1 MRLFLSVIF
10 LALSSLTISAQQL
23 TNLIADQIEINSNG
37 VLVASGSVTVWQG
50 DTKITA
56 NKISYE
62 STRNSLNIT
71 GPIRLTD
78 GTRTVILA
86 DQASLSQDLRQGLI
100 KSARIIFNKQVQ
112 IAAAQI
118 SRASSRYTLAY
129 KVAATSCYVC
139 AGETPLWQIRAQ
151 RIVHDKLE
159 KQLHFD
165 NAQLRIMDLPVLFFP
180 YLRLPDP
187 SLKRAS
193 GFLTP
198 QLTTSTTLGTAIRTP
213 YFFKLGDHKD
223 LTLTPILSSKTNTL
237 GFRYRE
243 AFKNGKLSL
252 EGAVSRDNL
261 STDQNRGYL
270 FGIANYDLD
279 KDYKL
284 DVQLQSV
291 SDPSYFFEYDVA
303 KIDRLETKIS
313 LNRTKRYENSE
324 LRFSN
329 YHSLRDSDSNA
340 TQPTLVTEG
349 IYQQRIV
356 PSSIGGVLDLESSF
370 LASYRYSD
378 IDVDSDSDTDGYVD
392 GYDTARF
399 SLVANWQRNYSYLNG
414 IIVDVE
420 SQVETSQYLVRQHKN
435 VDPNMTRISTAAAV
449 GLRWPLS
456 RHLKGGGMQ
465 HIEPHIQLVGMNS
478 QAEEIPNQD
487 STRVEFDEGNL
498 YRLNRG
504 PGFDQ
509 IEKGARINIGVSGSN
524 HYKTN
529 TKIGWEIGRVFRG
542 NSFEKFSEAS
552 GLSGSVSD
560 WLVAGAIETPS
571 GIELVA
577 RALLKDLGHIQ
588 KAEARMAWRNPTH
601 KIAATYVGLSADT
614 QEDRA
619 TPLSSLALNWQYSFA
634 PDWQSISDI
643 HFNSTNGKLSKL
655 NFGLKYVNECV
666 DVKFS
671 ASRHFSTSTTFSNK
685 TEFGLSVELSGFSSG
700 VRKTP
705 KSRQCGA
712 S

>member
-1 MRLFLSVIF
+1 MFLSVIF
-10 LALSSLTISAQQL
+10 LALSSVTISAQQL
-23 TNLIADQIEINSNG
+23 TNLIADQIEINSDG

-62 STRNSLNIT
+62 GTINSLEIT

-78 GTRTVILA
+78 GTGTVILA
-86 DQASLSQDLRQGLI
+86 DQAALSQDLSQGLI
-100 KSARIIFNKQVQ
+100 KSARIILNKQVQ

-118 SRASSRYTLAY
+118 SRVNSRYTQAY

-139 AGETPLWQIRAQ
+139 AGKTPLWQIRAQ

-193 GFLTP
+193 GFLVP

-223 LTLTPILSSKTNTL
+223 FTLTPILSSRTNTL

-243 AFKNGKLSL
+243 AFQTGKLSL

-270 FGIANYDLD
+270 FGTANYELD
-279 KDYKL
+279 QDYKL
-284 DVQLQSV
+284 DVQVQTV
-291 SDPSYFFEYDVA
+291 SDPSYFYEYDVA

-313 LNRTKRYENSE
+313 FNRTKRYENSE

-340 TQPTLVTEG
+340 TQPTLVAEG

-378 IDVDSDSDTDGYVD
+378 IDSDGDSDGYVD
-392 GYDTARF
+392 GYDTARL
-399 SLVANWQRNYSYLNG
+399 SLVANWKRNYSFQNG
-414 IIVDVE
+414 SIVDVE
-420 SQVETSQYLVRQHKN
+420 SQVETSQYVVRQHKN
-435 VDPNMTRISTAAAV
+435 VDPNITRISTAAAV

-456 RHLKGGGMQ
+456 RRLKDGGMQ
-465 HIEPHIQLVGMNS
+465 RIEPHIQLVDMNS
-478 QAEEIPNQD
+478 HSEKIPNQD
-487 STRVEFDEGNL
+487 STRVEF
-498 YRLNRG
+498 RR
-504 PGFDQ
+504 
-509 IEKGARINIGVSGSN
+509 R
-524 HYKTN
+524 
-529 TKIGWEIGRVFRG
+529 
-542 NSFEKFSEAS
+542 
-552 GLSGSVSD
+552 
-560 WLVAGAIETPS
+560 
-571 GIELVA
+571 
-577 RALLKDLGHIQ
+577 
-588 KAEARMAWRNPTH
+588 
-601 KIAATYVGLSADT
+601 
-614 QEDRA
+614 
-619 TPLSSLALNWQYSFA
+619 
-634 PDWQSISDI
+634 
-643 HFNSTNGKLSKL
+643 
-655 NFGLKYVNECV
+655 
-666 DVKFS
+666 
-671 ASRHFSTSTTFSNK
+671 
-685 TEFGLSVELSGFSSG
+685 
-700 VRKTP
+700 
-705 KSRQCGA
+705 
-712 S
+712 

>member
-10 LALSSLTISAQQL
+10 LALSSVTISAQQL
-23 TNLIADQIEINSNG
+23 TNLIADQIEINSDG

-62 STRNSLNIT
+62 GTINSLEIT

-78 GTRTVILA
+78 GTGTVILA
-86 DQASLSQDLRQGLI
+86 DQAALSQDLSQGLI
-100 KSARIIFNKQVQ
+100 KSARIILNKQVQ

-118 SRASSRYTLAY
+118 SRVNSRYTQAY

-139 AGETPLWQIRAQ
+139 AGKTPLWQIRAQ

-193 GFLTP
+193 GFLVP

-223 LTLTPILSSKTNTL
+223 FTLTPILSSKTNTL

-243 AFKNGKLSL
+243 AFQTGKLSL

-270 FGIANYDLD
+270 FGTANYELD
-279 KDYKL
+279 QDYKL
-284 DVQLQSV
+284 DVQVQTV

-313 LNRTKRYENSE
+313 FNRTKRYENSE

-340 TQPTLVTEG
+340 TQPTLVAEG

-378 IDVDSDSDTDGYVD
+378 IDSDGDSDGYVD
-392 GYDTARF
+392 GYDTARL
-399 SLVANWQRNYSYLNG
+399 SLVANWKRNYSFQNG
-414 IIVDVE
+414 SIVDVE
-420 SQVETSQYLVRQHKN
+420 SQVETSQYVVRQHKN
-435 VDPNMTRISTAAAV
+435 VDPNITRISTAAAV

-456 RHLKGGGMQ
+456 RRLKDGGMQ
-465 HIEPHIQLVGMNS
+465 RIEPHVQLVGMNS
-478 QAEEIPNQD
+478 HSEKIPNQD

-509 IEKGARINIGVSGSN
+509 IETGARINIGVSGYN
-524 HYKTN
+524 QYKTK
-529 TKIGWEIGRVFRG
+529 TKIGWEVGRVYRG
-542 NSFEKFSEAS
+542 NGFEKFSKAS

-577 RALLKDLGHIQ
+577 RALLKDLGYIK
-588 KAEARMAWRNPTH
+588 KAEARMAWKNPTH

-614 QEDRA
+614 LEGRA
-619 TPLSSLALNWQYSFA
+619 TPLSSLALNWQYRFA
-634 PDWQSISDI
+634 PDWQSASDFQ
-643 HFNSTNGKLSKL
+643 FNATNGKLSKL
-655 NFGLKYVNECV
+655 NFGLKYANECV
-666 DVKFS
+666 DVNFS

-700 VRKTP
+700 VRKAP

-712 S
+712 L

>member
-10 LALSSLTISAQQL
+10 LALSSVTISAQQL
-23 TNLIADQIEINSNG
+23 TNLIADQIEINSDG

-62 STRNSLNIT
+62 GTINSLEIT

-78 GTRTVILA
+78 GTGTVILA
-86 DQASLSQDLRQGLI
+86 DQAALSQDLSQGLI
-100 KSARIIFNKQVQ
+100 KSARIILNKQVQ

-118 SRASSRYTLAY
+118 SRVNSRYTQAY

-139 AGETPLWQIRAQ
+139 AGKTPLWQIRAQ

-193 GFLTP
+193 GFLVP

-223 LTLTPILSSKTNTL
+223 FTLTPILSSRTNTL

-243 AFKNGKLSL
+243 AFQTGKLSL

-270 FGIANYDLD
+270 FGTANYELD
-279 KDYKL
+279 QDYKL
-284 DVQLQSV
+284 DVQVQTV
-291 SDPSYFFEYDVA
+291 SDPSYFYEYDVA

-313 LNRTKRYENSE
+313 FNRTKRYENSE

-340 TQPTLVTEG
+340 TQPTLVAEG

-378 IDVDSDSDTDGYVD
+378 IDSDGDADGYVD
-392 GYDTARF
+392 GYDTARL
-399 SLVANWQRNYSYLNG
+399 SLVANWKRNYSFQNG
-414 IIVDVE
+414 SIVDVE
-420 SQVETSQYLVRQHKN
+420 SQVETSQYVVRQHKN
-435 VDPNMTRISTAAAV
+435 VDPNITRISTAAAV

-456 RHLKGGGMQ
+456 RRLKDGGMQ
-465 HIEPHIQLVGMNS
+465 RIEPHVQLVGMNS
-478 QAEEIPNQD
+478 HSEKIPNQD

-509 IEKGARINIGVSGSN
+509 IETGARINIGVSGYN
-524 HYKTN
+524 QYKTK
-529 TKIGWEIGRVFRG
+529 TKIGWEVGRVYRG
-542 NSFEKFSEAS
+542 NGFEKFSKAS

-577 RALLKDLGHIQ
+577 RALLKDLGYIK
-588 KAEARMAWRNPTH
+588 KAEARMAWKNPTH

-614 QEDRA
+614 LEGRA
-619 TPLSSLALNWQYSFA
+619 TPLSSLALNWQYRFA
-634 PDWQSISDI
+634 PDWQSASDFQ
-643 HFNSTNGKLSKL
+643 FNATNGKLSKL
-655 NFGLKYVNECV
+655 NFGLKYANECV
-666 DVKFS
+666 DVNFS

-700 VRKTP
+700 VRKAP

-712 S
+712 L

>member
-10 LALSSLTISAQQL
+10 LALSSVTISAQQL
-23 TNLIADQIEINSNG
+23 TNLIADQIEINSDG

-62 STRNSLNIT
+62 GTINSLEIT

-78 GTRTVILA
+78 GTGTVILA
-86 DQASLSQDLRQGLI
+86 DQAALSQDLSQGLI
-100 KSARIIFNKQVQ
+100 KSARIILNKQVQ

-118 SRASSRYTLAY
+118 SRVNSRYTQAY

-139 AGETPLWQIRAQ
+139 AGKTPLWQIRAQ

-165 NAQLRIMDLPVLFFP
+165 NAQLRIMDLPILFFP

-193 GFLTP
+193 GFLVP

-223 LTLTPILSSKTNTL
+223 FTLTPILSSRTNTL

-243 AFKNGKLSL
+243 AFQTGKLSL

-270 FGIANYDLD
+270 FGTANYELD

-284 DVQLQSV
+284 DVQVQTV
-291 SDPSYFFEYDVA
+291 SDPSYFYEYDVA

-313 LNRTKRYENSE
+313 FNRTKRYENSE

-340 TQPTLVTEG
+340 TQPTLVAEG

-378 IDVDSDSDTDGYVD
+378 IDSDGDSDGYVD
-392 GYDTARF
+392 GYDTARL
-399 SLVANWQRNYSYLNG
+399 SLVANWKRNYSFQNG
-414 IIVDVE
+414 SIVDVE
-420 SQVETSQYLVRQHKN
+420 SQVETSQYVVRQHKN
-435 VDPNMTRISTAAAV
+435 VDPNITRISTAAAV

-456 RHLKGGGMQ
+456 RRLKDGGMQ
-465 HIEPHIQLVGMNS
+465 RIEPHVQLVGMNS
-478 QAEEIPNQD
+478 HSEKIPNQD

-509 IEKGARINIGVSGSN
+509 IETGSRINIGVSGYN
-524 HYKTN
+524 RYKTK
-529 TKIGWEIGRVFRG
+529 TKIGWEVGRVYRG
-542 NSFEKFSEAS
+542 NGFEKFSKAS

-577 RALLKDLGHIQ
+577 RALLKDLGYIK
-588 KAEARMAWRNPTH
+588 KAEARMAWKNPTH

-614 QEDRA
+614 LEGRA
-619 TPLSSLALNWQYSFA
+619 TPLSSLALNWQYRFA
-634 PDWQSISDI
+634 PDWQSASDFQ
-643 HFNSTNGKLSKL
+643 FNATNGKLSKL
-655 NFGLKYVNECV
+655 NFGLKYANECV
-666 DVKFS
+666 DVNFS

-700 VRKTP
+700 VRKAP

-712 S
+712 L

>member
-10 LALSSLTISAQQL
+10 LALSSVTISAQQL
-23 TNLIADQIEINSNG
+23 TNLIADQIEINSDG

-62 STRNSLNIT
+62 GTINSLEIT

-78 GTRTVILA
+78 GTGTVILA
-86 DQASLSQDLRQGLI
+86 DQAALSQDLSQGLI
-100 KSARIIFNKQVQ
+100 KSARIILNKQVQ

-118 SRASSRYTLAY
+118 SRVNSRYTQAY

-139 AGETPLWQIRAQ
+139 AGKTPLWQIRAQ

-193 GFLTP
+193 GFLVP

-223 LTLTPILSSKTNTL
+223 FTLTPILSSRTNTL

-243 AFKNGKLSL
+243 AFQTGKLSL

-270 FGIANYDLD
+270 FGTANYELD
-279 KDYKL
+279 QDYKL
-284 DVQLQSV
+284 DVQVQTV
-291 SDPSYFFEYDVA
+291 SDPSYFYEYDVA

-313 LNRTKRYENSE
+313 FNRTKRYENSE

-340 TQPTLVTEG
+340 TQPTLVAEG

-378 IDVDSDSDTDGYVD
+378 IDSDGDSDGYVD
-392 GYDTARF
+392 GYDTARL
-399 SLVANWQRNYSYLNG
+399 SLVANWKRNYSFQNG
-414 IIVDVE
+414 SIVDVE
-420 SQVETSQYLVRQHKN
+420 SQVETSQYVVRQHKN
-435 VDPNMTRISTAAAV
+435 VDPNITRISTAAAV

-456 RHLKGGGMQ
+456 RRLKDGGMQ
-465 HIEPHIQLVGMNS
+465 RIEPHVQLVGMNS
-478 QAEEIPNQD
+478 HSEKIPNQD

-504 PGFDQ
+504 PGSDQ
-509 IEKGARINIGVSGSN
+509 IETGSRINIGVSGYN
-524 HYKTN
+524 RYKTK
-529 TKIGWEIGRVFRG
+529 TKIGWEVGRVYRG
-542 NSFEKFSEAS
+542 NGFEKFSKAS

-577 RALLKDLGHIQ
+577 RALLKDLGYIK
-588 KAEARMAWRNPTH
+588 KAEARMAWKNPTH

-614 QEDRA
+614 LEGRA
-619 TPLSSLALNWQYSFA
+619 TPLSSLALNWRYRFA
-634 PDWQSISDI
+634 PDWQSASDFQ
-643 HFNSTNGKLSKL
+643 FNATNGKLSKL
-655 NFGLKYVNECV
+655 NFGLKYANECV
-666 DVKFS
+666 DVNFS

-700 VRKTP
+700 VRKAP

-712 S
+712 L

>member
-10 LALSSLTISAQQL
+10 LALSSVTISAQQL
-23 TNLIADQIEINSNG
+23 TNLIADQIEINSDG

-62 STRNSLNIT
+62 GTINSLEIT

-78 GTRTVILA
+78 GTGTVILA
-86 DQASLSQDLRQGLI
+86 DQAALSQDLSQGLI
-100 KSARIIFNKQVQ
+100 KSARIILNKQVQ

-118 SRASSRYTLAY
+118 SRVNSRYTQAY

-139 AGETPLWQIRAQ
+139 AGKTPLWQIRAQ

-165 NAQLRIMDLPVLFFP
+165 KAQLRIMDLPVLFFP

-193 GFLTP
+193 GFLVP
-198 QLTTSTTLGTAIRTP
+198 QLTTSTTVGTAIRTP

-223 LTLTPILSSKTNTL
+223 FTLTPILSSRTNTL

-243 AFKNGKLSL
+243 AFQTGKLSL

-261 STDQNRGYL
+261 STDRNRGYL
-270 FGIANYDLD
+270 FGTANYELD

-284 DVQLQSV
+284 DVQVQTV
-291 SDPSYFFEYDVA
+291 SDPSYFYEYDVA

-313 LNRTKRYENSE
+313 FNRTKRYENSE

-340 TQPTLVTEG
+340 TQPTLVAEG

-378 IDVDSDSDTDGYVD
+378 IDSDGDSDGYVD
-392 GYDTARF
+392 GYDTARL
-399 SLVANWQRNYSYLNG
+399 SLVANWKRNYSFQNG
-414 IIVDVE
+414 SIVDVE
-420 SQVETSQYLVRQHKN
+420 SQVETSQYVVRQHIN
-435 VDPNMTRISTAAAV
+435 VDPNITRISTAAAV

-456 RHLKGGGMQ
+456 RRLKDGGMQ
-465 HIEPHIQLVGMNS
+465 RIEPHVQLVGMNS
-478 QAEEIPNQD
+478 HSEKIPNQD

-509 IEKGARINIGVSGSN
+509 IETGARINIGVSGYN
-524 HYKTN
+524 QYKTK
-529 TKIGWEIGRVFRG
+529 TKIGWEVGRVYRG
-542 NSFEKFSEAS
+542 NGFEKFSKAS

-577 RALLKDLGHIQ
+577 RALLKDLGYIK
-588 KAEARMAWRNPTH
+588 KADARLAWKNPTH

-614 QEDRA
+614 LEGRA
-619 TPLSSLALNWQYSFA
+619 TPLSSLALNWQYRFA
-634 PDWQSISDI
+634 PDWQSASDFQ
-643 HFNSTNGKLSKL
+643 FNATNGKLSKL
-655 NFGLKYVNECV
+655 NFGLKYANECV
-666 DVKFS
+666 DVNFS

-700 VRKTP
+700 VRKAP

-712 S
+712 L

>member
-10 LALSSLTISAQQL
+10 LALSSVTISAQQL
-23 TNLIADQIEINSNG
+23 TNLIADQIEINSDG

-62 STRNSLNIT
+62 GTINSLEIT

-78 GTRTVILA
+78 GTGTVILA
-86 DQASLSQDLRQGLI
+86 DQAALSQDLSQGLI
-100 KSARIIFNKQVQ
+100 KSARIILNKQVQ

-118 SRASSRYTLAY
+118 SRVNSRYTQAY

-139 AGETPLWQIRAQ
+139 AGKTPLWQIRAQ

-193 GFLTP
+193 GFLVP

-223 LTLTPILSSKTNTL
+223 FTLTPILSSRTNTL

-243 AFKNGKLSL
+243 AFQTGKLSL

-270 FGIANYDLD
+270 FGTANYELD
-279 KDYKL
+279 QDYKL
-284 DVQLQSV
+284 DVQVQTV
-291 SDPSYFFEYDVA
+291 SDPSYFYEYDVA

-313 LNRTKRYENSE
+313 FNRTKRYENSE

-340 TQPTLVTEG
+340 TQPTLVAEG

-378 IDVDSDSDTDGYVD
+378 IDSDGDSDGYVD
-392 GYDTARF
+392 GYDTARL
-399 SLVANWQRNYSYLNG
+399 SLVANWQRNYSFQNG
-414 IIVDVE
+414 SIVDVE
-420 SQVETSQYLVRQHKN
+420 SQVETSQYVVRQHKN
-435 VDPNMTRISTAAAV
+435 VDPNITRISTAAAV

-456 RHLKGGGMQ
+456 RRLKDGGMQ
-465 HIEPHIQLVGMNS
+465 RIEPHVQLVGMNS
-478 QAEEIPNQD
+478 HSEKIPNQD

-509 IEKGARINIGVSGSN
+509 IETGARINIGVSGYN
-524 HYKTN
+524 QYKTK
-529 TKIGWEIGRVFRG
+529 TKIGWEVGRVYRG
-542 NSFEKFSEAS
+542 NGFEKFSKAS

-577 RALLKDLGHIQ
+577 RALLKDLGYIK
-588 KAEARMAWRNPTH
+588 KAEARMAWKNPTH

-614 QEDRA
+614 LEGRA
-619 TPLSSLALNWQYSFA
+619 TPLSSLALNWQYRFA
-634 PDWQSISDI
+634 PDWQSASDFQ
-643 HFNSTNGKLSKL
+643 FNATNGKLSKL
-655 NFGLKYVNECV
+655 NFGLKYANECV
-666 DVKFS
+666 DVNFS

-700 VRKTP
+700 VRKAP

-712 S
+712 L

>member
-10 LALSSLTISAQQL
+10 LALSSVTISAQQL
-23 TNLIADQIEINSNG
+23 TNLIADQIEINSDG

-62 STRNSLNIT
+62 GTINSLEIT

-78 GTRTVILA
+78 GTGTVILA
-86 DQASLSQDLRQGLI
+86 DQAALSQDLSQGLI
-100 KSARIIFNKQVQ
+100 KSARIILNKQVQ

-118 SRASSRYTLAY
+118 SRVNSRYTQAY

-139 AGETPLWQIRAQ
+139 AGKTPLWQIRAQ

-193 GFLTP
+193 GFLVP
-198 QLTTSTTLGTAIRTP
+198 QLTTSTTVGTAIRTP

-223 LTLTPILSSKTNTL
+223 FTLTPILSSRTNTL

-243 AFKNGKLSL
+243 AFQTGKLSL

-270 FGIANYDLD
+270 FGTANYELD

-284 DVQLQSV
+284 DVQVQTV
-291 SDPSYFFEYDVA
+291 SDPSYFYEYDVA

-313 LNRTKRYENSE
+313 FNRTKRYENSE

-340 TQPTLVTEG
+340 TQPTLVAEG

-378 IDVDSDSDTDGYVD
+378 IDSDGDADGYVD
-392 GYDTARF
+392 GYDTARL
-399 SLVANWQRNYSYLNG
+399 SLVANWKRNYSFQNG
-414 IIVDVE
+414 SIVDVE
-420 SQVETSQYLVRQHKN
+420 SQVETSQYVVRQHKN
-435 VDPNMTRISTAAAV
+435 VDPNITRISTAAAV

-456 RHLKGGGMQ
+456 RRLKDGGMQ
-465 HIEPHIQLVGMNS
+465 RIEPHVQLVGMNS
-478 QAEEIPNQD
+478 HSEKIPNQD

-509 IEKGARINIGVSGSN
+509 IETGARINIGVSGYN
-524 HYKTN
+524 RYKTK
-529 TKIGWEIGRVFRG
+529 TKIGWEVGRVYRG
-542 NSFEKFSEAS
+542 NGFEKFSKAS

-577 RALLKDLGHIQ
+577 RALLKDLGYIK
-588 KAEARMAWRNPTH
+588 KAEARMAWKNPTH

-619 TPLSSLALNWQYSFA
+619 TPLSSLALNWQYRFA
-634 PDWQSISDI
+634 PDWQSASDFQ
-643 HFNSTNGKLSKL
+643 FNATNGKLSKL
-655 NFGLKYVNECV
+655 NFGLKYANECV
-666 DVKFS
+666 DVNFS

-700 VRKTP
+700 VRKAP

-712 S
+712 L

>member
-10 LALSSLTISAQQL
+10 LALSSVTISAQQL
-23 TNLIADQIEINSNG
+23 TNLIADQIEINSDG

-62 STRNSLNIT
+62 GTINSLEIT

-78 GTRTVILA
+78 GTGTMILA
-86 DQASLSQDLRQGLI
+86 DQASLSQDLSQGLI
-100 KSARIIFNKQVQ
+100 KSARIILNKQVQ

-118 SRASSRYTLAY
+118 SRVNSRYTQAY

-139 AGETPLWQIRAQ
+139 AGKTPLWQIRAQ

-193 GFLTP
+193 GFLVP

-223 LTLTPILSSKTNTL
+223 FTLTPILSSRTNTL

-243 AFKNGKLSL
+243 AFQTGKLSL

-270 FGIANYDLD
+270 FGTANYELNR
-279 KDYKL
+279 DYKL
-284 DVQLQSV
+284 DVQVQTV

-313 LNRTKRYENSE
+313 FNRTKRYENSE

-340 TQPTLVTEG
+340 TQPTLVAEG

-378 IDVDSDSDTDGYVD
+378 IDSDGDSDGYVD
-392 GYDTARF
+392 GYDTARL
-399 SLVANWQRNYSYLNG
+399 SLVANWKRNYSFQNG
-414 IIVDVE
+414 SIVDLE
-420 SQVETSQYLVRQHKN
+420 SQVETSQYVVRQHKN
-435 VDPNMTRISTAAAV
+435 VDPNITRISTAAAV

-456 RHLKGGGMQ
+456 RRLKDGGMQ
-465 HIEPHIQLVGMNS
+465 RIEPHVQLVGMNS
-478 QAEEIPNQD
+478 HSEKIPNQD

-509 IEKGARINIGVSGSN
+509 IETGARINIGVSGYN
-524 HYKTN
+524 QYKTK
-529 TKIGWEIGRVFRG
+529 TKIGWEVGRVYRG
-542 NSFEKFSEAS
+542 NAFEKFSKAS

-577 RALLKDLGHIQ
+577 RALLKDLGYIK
-588 KAEARMAWRNPTH
+588 KAEARMAWKNPTH

-614 QEDRA
+614 LEGRA
-619 TPLSSLALNWQYSFA
+619 TPLSSLALNWQYRFA
-634 PDWQSISDI
+634 PDWQSASDFQ
-643 HFNSTNGKLSKL
+643 FNATNGKLSKL
-655 NFGLKYVNECV
+655 NFGLKYANECV
-666 DVKFS
+666 DVNFS

-700 VRKTP
+700 VRKAP

-712 S
+712 L

>member
-1 MRLFLSVIF
+1 MRLLLSVIF
-10 LALSSLTISAQQL
+10 LALSSVTISAQQL
-23 TNLIADQIEINSNG
+23 TNLIADQIEINSDG

-62 STRNSLNIT
+62 GTINSLEIT

-78 GTRTVILA
+78 GTGTVILA
-86 DQASLSQDLRQGLI
+86 DQAALSQDLSQGLI
-100 KSARIIFNKQVQ
+100 KSARIILNKQVQ

-118 SRASSRYTLAY
+118 SRVNSRYTQAY

-139 AGETPLWQIRAQ
+139 AGKTPLWQIRAQ

-193 GFLTP
+193 GFLVP

-223 LTLTPILSSKTNTL
+223 FTLTPILSSRTNTL

-243 AFKNGKLSL
+243 AFQTGKLSL

-270 FGIANYDLD
+270 FGTANYELD

-284 DVQLQSV
+284 DVQVQTV
-291 SDPSYFFEYDVA
+291 SDPSYFYEYDVA

-313 LNRTKRYENSE
+313 FNRTKRYENSE

-340 TQPTLVTEG
+340 TQPTLVAEG

-378 IDVDSDSDTDGYVD
+378 IDSDGDSDGYVD
-392 GYDTARF
+392 GYDTARL
-399 SLVANWQRNYSYLNG
+399 SLVANWKRNYSFQNG
-414 IIVDVE
+414 SIVDVE
-420 SQVETSQYLVRQHKN
+420 SQVETSQYVVRQHKN
-435 VDPNMTRISTAAAV
+435 VDPNITRISTAAAV

-456 RHLKGGGMQ
+456 RRLKDGGMQ
-465 HIEPHIQLVGMNS
+465 RIEPHVQLVGMNS
-478 QAEEIPNQD
+478 HSEKIPNQD

-509 IEKGARINIGVSGSN
+509 IETGSRINIGVSGYN
-524 HYKTN
+524 RYKTK
-529 TKIGWEIGRVFRG
+529 TKIGWEVGRVYRG
-542 NSFEKFSEAS
+542 NGFEKFSKAS

-577 RALLKDLGHIQ
+577 RALLKDLGYIK
-588 KAEARMAWRNPTH
+588 KAEARMAWKNPTH

-614 QEDRA
+614 LEGRA
-619 TPLSSLALNWQYSFA
+619 TPLSSLALNWQYRFA
-634 PDWQSISDI
+634 PDWQSASDFQ
-643 HFNSTNGKLSKL
+643 FNATNGKLSKL
-655 NFGLKYVNECV
+655 NFGLKYANECV
-666 DVKFS
+666 DVNFS

-700 VRKTP
+700 VRKAP

>member
-10 LALSSLTISAQQL
+10 LALSSVTISAQQL
-23 TNLIADQIEINSNG
+23 TNLIADQIEINSDG

-62 STRNSLNIT
+62 GTINSLEIT

-78 GTRTVILA
+78 GTGTVILA
-86 DQASLSQDLRQGLI
+86 DQAALSQDLSQGLI
-100 KSARIIFNKQVQ
+100 KSARIILNKQVQ

-118 SRASSRYTLAY
+118 SRVNSRYTQAY

-139 AGETPLWQIRAQ
+139 AGKTPLWQIRAQ

-165 NAQLRIMDLPVLFFP
+165 NAQLRIMDLPILFFP

-193 GFLTP
+193 GFLVP

-223 LTLTPILSSKTNTL
+223 FTLTPILSSRTNTL

-243 AFKNGKLSL
+243 AFQTGKLSL

-261 STDQNRGYL
+261 STDRNRGYL
-270 FGIANYDLD
+270 FGTANYELD
-279 KDYKL
+279 QDYKL
-284 DVQLQSV
+284 DVQVQTV
-291 SDPSYFFEYDVA
+291 SDPSYFYEYDVA

-313 LNRTKRYENSE
+313 FSRTKRYENSE

-340 TQPTLVTEG
+340 TQPTLVAEG

-378 IDVDSDSDTDGYVD
+378 IDSDGDSDGYVD
-392 GYDTARF
+392 GYDTARL
-399 SLVANWQRNYSYLNG
+399 SLVANWKRNYSFQNG
-414 IIVDVE
+414 SIVDLE
-420 SQVETSQYLVRQHKN
+420 SQVETSQYVVRQHKN
-435 VDPNMTRISTAAAV
+435 VDPNITRISTAAAV

-456 RHLKGGGMQ
+456 RRLKDGGMQ
-465 HIEPHIQLVGMNS
+465 RIEPHVQLVGMNS
-478 QAEEIPNQD
+478 HSEKIPNQD

-504 PGFDQ
+504 PGSDQ
-509 IEKGARINIGVSGSN
+509 IETGSRINIGVSGYN
-524 HYKTN
+524 RYKTK
-529 TKIGWEIGRVFRG
+529 TKIGWEVGRVYRG
-542 NSFEKFSEAS
+542 NGFEKFSKAS

-577 RALLKDLGHIQ
+577 RALLKDLGYIK
-588 KAEARMAWRNPTH
+588 KAEARMAWKNPTH

-614 QEDRA
+614 LEGRA
-619 TPLSSLALNWQYSFA
+619 TPLSSLALNWRYRFA
-634 PDWQSISDI
+634 PDWQSASDFQ
-643 HFNSTNGKLSKL
+643 FNATNGKLSKL
-655 NFGLKYVNECV
+655 NFGLKYANECV
-666 DVKFS
+666 DVNFS

-700 VRKTP
+700 VRKAP

-712 S
+712 L

>member
-10 LALSSLTISAQQL
+10 LALSSVTISAQQL
-23 TNLIADQIEINSNG
+23 TNLIADQIEINSDG

-62 STRNSLNIT
+62 GTINSLEIT

-78 GTRTVILA
+78 GTGTVILA
-86 DQASLSQDLRQGLI
+86 DQAALSQDLSQGLI
-100 KSARIIFNKQVQ
+100 KSARIILNKQVQ

-118 SRASSRYTLAY
+118 SRVNSRYTQAY

-139 AGETPLWQIRAQ
+139 AGKTPLWQIRAQ

-193 GFLTP
+193 GFLVP

-223 LTLTPILSSKTNTL
+223 FTLTPILSSKTNTL

-243 AFKNGKLSL
+243 AFQTGKLSL

-270 FGIANYDLD
+270 FGTANYELD
-279 KDYKL
+279 QDYKL
-284 DVQLQSV
+284 DVQVQTV

-313 LNRTKRYENSE
+313 FNRTKRYENSE

-340 TQPTLVTEG
+340 TQPTLVAEG

-378 IDVDSDSDTDGYVD
+378 IDSDGDADGYVD
-392 GYDTARF
+392 GYDTARL
-399 SLVANWQRNYSYLNG
+399 SLIANWQRDYSFQNG
-414 IIVDVE
+414 FIIDVE
-420 SQVETSQYLVRQHKN
+420 SQVETSQYLVRQHTN
-435 VDPNMTRISTAAAV
+435 VDPNITRISTAAAV

-456 RHLKGGGMQ
+456 RRLKDGGMQ
-465 HIEPHIQLVGMNS
+465 RIEPHIQLLGVNS
-478 QAEEIPNQD
+478 HSEKIPNQD

-498 YRLNRG
+498 YRLSRG

-509 IEKGARINIGVSGSN
+509 IETGARINIGVSGHN
-524 HYKTN
+524 QYKTK
-529 TKIGWEIGRVFRG
+529 TKIGWEVGRVYRG
-542 NSFEKFSEAS
+542 NAFEKFSKAS

-577 RALLKDLGHIQ
+577 RALLKDLGYIK
-588 KAEARMAWRNPTH
+588 KAEARMAWKNPTH
-601 KIAATYVGLSADT
+601 KIAATYVGLPADT
-614 QEDRA
+614 LEGRA
-619 TPLSSLALNWQYSFA
+619 TPLSSLALNWRYRFA
-634 PDWQSISDI
+634 PDWQSASDFQ
-643 HFNSTNGKLSKL
+643 FNATNGKLSKL
-655 NFGLKYVNECV
+655 NFGLKYANECV
-666 DVKFS
+666 DVNFS
-671 ASRHFSTSTTFSNK
+671 ASRHFSTSTTYSNK

-700 VRKTP
+700 VRKAP

-712 S
+712 L

>member
-10 LALSSLTISAQQL
+10 LALSSVTISAQQL
-23 TNLIADQIEINSNG
+23 TNLIADQIEINSDG

-62 STRNSLNIT
+62 GTINSLEIT

-78 GTRTVILA
+78 GTGTVILA
-86 DQASLSQDLRQGLI
+86 DQAALSQDLSQGLI
-100 KSARIIFNKQVQ
+100 KSARIILNKQVQ

-118 SRASSRYTLAY
+118 SRVNSRYTQAY

-139 AGETPLWQIRAQ
+139 AGKTPLWQIRAQ

-193 GFLTP
+193 GFLVP

-223 LTLTPILSSKTNTL
+223 FTLTPILSSRTNTL

-243 AFKNGKLSL
+243 AFQTGKLSL

-270 FGIANYDLD
+270 FGTANYELD
-279 KDYKL
+279 QDYKL
-284 DVQLQSV
+284 DVQVQTV

-313 LNRTKRYENSE
+313 YNRTKRYENSE

-340 TQPTLVTEG
+340 TQPTLVAEG

-378 IDVDSDSDTDGYVD
+378 IDSDGDSDGYVD
-392 GYDTARF
+392 GYDTARL
-399 SLVANWQRNYSYLNG
+399 SLVANWKRNYSFQNG
-414 IIVDVE
+414 SIVDVE
-420 SQVETSQYLVRQHKN
+420 SQVETSQYVVRQHEN
-435 VDPNMTRISTAAAV
+435 VDPNITRISTAAAV

-456 RHLKGGGMQ
+456 RRLKDGGMQ
-465 HIEPHIQLVGMNS
+465 RIEPHIQLLGVNS
-478 QAEEIPNQD
+478 HSEKIPNQD

-498 YRLNRG
+498 YRLSRG

-509 IEKGARINIGVSGSN
+509 IETGARINIGVSGHN
-524 HYKTN
+524 QYKTK
-529 TKIGWEIGRVFRG
+529 TKIGWEVGRVYRG
-542 NSFEKFSEAS
+542 NAFEKFSKAS

-577 RALLKDLGHIQ
+577 RALLKDLGYIK
-588 KAEARMAWRNPTH
+588 KAEARMAWKNPTH
-601 KIAATYVGLSADT
+601 KIAATYVGLPADT
-614 QEDRA
+614 LEGRA
-619 TPLSSLALNWQYSFA
+619 TPLSSLALNWRYRFA
-634 PDWQSISDI
+634 PDWQSASDFQ
-643 HFNSTNGKLSKL
+643 FNATNGKLSKL
-655 NFGLKYVNECV
+655 NFGLKYANECV
-666 DVKFS
+666 DVNFS

-700 VRKTP
+700 VRKAP

-712 S
+712 L

>member
-10 LALSSLTISAQQL
+10 LALSSVTISAQQL
-23 TNLIADQIEINSNG
+23 TNLIADQIEINSDG

-62 STRNSLNIT
+62 GTINSLEIT

-78 GTRTVILA
+78 GTGTVILA
-86 DQASLSQDLRQGLI
+86 DQAALSQDLSQGLI
-100 KSARIIFNKQVQ
+100 KSARIILNKQVQ

-118 SRASSRYTLAY
+118 SRVNSRYTQAY

-139 AGETPLWQIRAQ
+139 AGKTPLWQIRAQ

-193 GFLTP
+193 GFLVP

-223 LTLTPILSSKTNTL
+223 FTLTPILSSKTNTL

-243 AFKNGKLSL
+243 AFQTGKLSL

-270 FGIANYDLD
+270 FGTANYELD
-279 KDYKL
+279 QDYKL
-284 DVQLQSV
+284 DVQVQTV
-291 SDPSYFFEYDVA
+291 SDPSYFYEYDVA

-313 LNRTKRYENSE
+313 FNRTKRYENSE

-340 TQPTLVTEG
+340 TQPTLVAEG

-378 IDVDSDSDTDGYVD
+378 IDSDGDSDGYVD
-392 GYDTARF
+392 GYDTARL
-399 SLVANWQRNYSYLNG
+399 SLVANWKRNYSFQNG
-414 IIVDVE
+414 SIVDVE
-420 SQVETSQYLVRQHKN
+420 SQVETSQYVVRQHKN
-435 VDPNMTRISTAAAV
+435 VDPNITRISTAAAV

-456 RHLKGGGMQ
+456 RRLKDGGMQ
-465 HIEPHIQLVGMNS
+465 RIEPHVQLVDMNS
-478 QAEEIPNQD
+478 HSEKIPNQD

-509 IEKGARINIGVSGSN
+509 IETGARINIGVSGYN
-524 HYKTN
+524 QYKTK
-529 TKIGWEIGRVFRG
+529 TKIGWEVGRVYRG
-542 NSFEKFSEAS
+542 NAFEKFSKAS

-577 RALLKDLGHIQ
+577 RALLKDLGYIK
-588 KAEARMAWRNPTH
+588 KAEARMAWKNPTH

-614 QEDRA
+614 LEGRA
-619 TPLSSLALNWQYSFA
+619 TPLSSLALNWQYRFA
-634 PDWQSISDI
+634 PDWQSASDFQ
-643 HFNSTNGKLSKL
+643 FNATNGKLSKL
-655 NFGLKYVNECV
+655 NFGLKYANECV
-666 DVKFS
+666 DVNFS

-700 VRKTP
+700 VRKAP

-712 S
+712 L

>member
-10 LALSSLTISAQQL
+10 LALSSVTISAQQL
-23 TNLIADQIEINSNG
+23 TNLIADQIEINSDG

-62 STRNSLNIT
+62 GTINSLEIT

-78 GTRTVILA
+78 GTGTVILA
-86 DQASLSQDLRQGLI
+86 DQAALSQDLSQGLI
-100 KSARIIFNKQVQ
+100 KSARIILNKQVQ

-118 SRASSRYTLAY
+118 SRVNSRYTQAY

-139 AGETPLWQIRAQ
+139 AGKTPLWQIRAQ

-193 GFLTP
+193 GFLVP

-223 LTLTPILSSKTNTL
+223 FTLTPILSSRTNTL

-243 AFKNGKLSL
+243 AFQTGKLSL

-261 STDQNRGYL
+261 STDRNRGYL
-270 FGIANYDLD
+270 FGTANYELD
-279 KDYKL
+279 QDYKL
-284 DVQLQSV
+284 DVQVQTV
-291 SDPSYFFEYDVA
+291 SDPSYFYEYDVA

-313 LNRTKRYENSE
+313 FNRTKRYENSE

-340 TQPTLVTEG
+340 TQPTLVAEG

-378 IDVDSDSDTDGYVD
+378 IDSDGDSDGYVD
-392 GYDTARF
+392 GYDTARL
-399 SLVANWQRNYSYLNG
+399 SLVANWKRNYSFQNG
-414 IIVDVE
+414 SIVDVE
-420 SQVETSQYLVRQHKN
+420 SQVETSQYVVRQHKN
-435 VDPNMTRISTAAAV
+435 VDPNITRISTAAAV

-456 RHLKGGGMQ
+456 RRLKDGGMQ
-465 HIEPHIQLVGMNS
+465 RIEPHVQLVGMNS
-478 QAEEIPNQD
+478 HSEKIPNQD

-509 IEKGARINIGVSGSN
+509 IETGARINIGVSGYN
-524 HYKTN
+524 RYKTK
-529 TKIGWEIGRVFRG
+529 TKIGWEVGRVYRG
-542 NSFEKFSEAS
+542 NGFEKFSKAS

-577 RALLKDLGHIQ
+577 RALLKDLGYIK
-588 KAEARMAWRNPTH
+588 KAEARMAWKNPTH

-614 QEDRA
+614 LEGRA
-619 TPLSSLALNWQYSFA
+619 TPLSSLALNWQYRFA
-634 PDWQSISDI
+634 PDWQSASDFQ
-643 HFNSTNGKLSKL
+643 FNATNGKLSKL
-655 NFGLKYVNECV
+655 NFGLKYANECV
-666 DVKFS
+666 DVNFS

-700 VRKTP
+700 VRKAP

-712 S
+712 L

>member
-10 LALSSLTISAQQL
+10 LALSSVTISAQQL
-23 TNLIADQIEINSNG
+23 TNLIADQIEINSDG

-62 STRNSLNIT
+62 GTINSLEIT

-78 GTRTVILA
+78 GTGTVILA
-86 DQASLSQDLRQGLI
+86 DQAALSQDLSQGLI
-100 KSARIIFNKQVQ
+100 KSARIILNKQVQ

-118 SRASSRYTLAY
+118 SRVNSRYTQAY

-139 AGETPLWQIRAQ
+139 AGKTPLWQIRAQ

-193 GFLTP
+193 GFLVP

-213 YFFKLGDHKD
+213 YFFKLCDHKD
-223 LTLTPILSSKTNTL
+223 FTLTPILSSRTNTL

-243 AFKNGKLSL
+243 SFQTGKLSL

-270 FGIANYDLD
+270 FGTANYELD

-284 DVQLQSV
+284 DVQVQTV
-291 SDPSYFFEYDVA
+291 SDPSYFYEYDVA
-303 KIDRLETKIS
+303 KIDRLETRIS
-313 LNRTKRYENSE
+313 FNRTKRYENSE

-340 TQPTLVTEG
+340 TQPTLVAEG

-378 IDVDSDSDTDGYVD
+378 IDSDGDSDGYVD
-392 GYDTARF
+392 GYDTARL
-399 SLVANWQRNYSYLNG
+399 SLVANWKRNYSFQNG
-414 IIVDVE
+414 SIVDVE
-420 SQVETSQYLVRQHKN
+420 SQVETSQYVVRQHEN
-435 VDPNMTRISTAAAV
+435 VDPNITRICTAAAV

-456 RHLKGGGMQ
+456 RRLKDGGMQ
-465 HIEPHIQLVGMNS
+465 RIEPHVQLVGMNS
-478 QAEEIPNQD
+478 HSEKIPNQD

-509 IEKGARINIGVSGSN
+509 IETGSRINIGVSGYN
-524 HYKTN
+524 RYKTK
-529 TKIGWEIGRVFRG
+529 TKIGWEVGRVYRG
-542 NSFEKFSEAS
+542 NGFEKLSKAS

-577 RALLKDLGHIQ
+577 RALLNDLDYIK
-588 KAEARMAWRNPTH
+588 KAEARMAWKNPTH

-614 QEDRA
+614 LEGRA
-619 TPLSSLALNWQYSFA
+619 TPLNSLALTWQYRFA
-634 PDWQSISDI
+634 PDWQSASNFQ
-643 HFNSTNGKLSKL
+643 FNATNGKLSKL
-655 NFGLKYVNECV
+655 NFGLKYANECV
-666 DVKFS
+666 DVNFS

-700 VRKTP
+700 VRKAP

-712 S
+712 L

>member
-10 LALSSLTISAQQL
+10 LALSSVTISAQQL
-23 TNLIADQIEINSNG
+23 TNLIADQIEINSDG

-62 STRNSLNIT
+62 GTINSLEIT

-78 GTRTVILA
+78 GTGTVILA
-86 DQASLSQDLRQGLI
+86 DQAALSQDLSQGLI
-100 KSARIIFNKQVQ
+100 KSARIILNKQVQ

-118 SRASSRYTLAY
+118 SRVNSRYTQAY

-139 AGETPLWQIRAQ
+139 AGKTPLWQIRAQ

-193 GFLTP
+193 GFLVP

-223 LTLTPILSSKTNTL
+223 FTLTPILSSRTNTL

-243 AFKNGKLSL
+243 AFQTGKLSL

-270 FGIANYDLD
+270 FGTANYELD
-279 KDYKL
+279 QDYKL
-284 DVQLQSV
+284 DVQVQTV
-291 SDPSYFFEYDVA
+291 SDPSYFYEYDVA

-313 LNRTKRYENSE
+313 FNRTKRYENSE

-340 TQPTLVTEG
+340 TQPTLVAEG

-378 IDVDSDSDTDGYVD
+378 IDSDGDADGYVD
-392 GYDTARF
+392 GYDTARL
-399 SLVANWQRNYSYLNG
+399 SLVANWQRNYSFQNG
-414 IIVDVE
+414 SIVDVE
-420 SQVETSQYLVRQHKN
+420 SQVETSQYVVRQHKN
-435 VDPNMTRISTAAAV
+435 VDPNITRISTAAAV

-456 RHLKGGGMQ
+456 RRLKDGGVQ
-465 HIEPHIQLVGMNS
+465 LLEPRIQLAGHEKS
-478 QAEEIPNQD
+478 LPEKLPNQD

-498 YRLNRG
+498 FRFNRG

-509 IEKGARINIGVSGSN
+509 IETGARINIGVSGYN
-524 HYKTN
+524 QYKTK
-529 TKIGWEIGRVFRG
+529 TKIGWEVGRVYRG
-542 NSFEKFSEAS
+542 NAFEKFSKAS

-577 RALLKDLGHIQ
+577 RALLKDLGYIK
-588 KAEARMAWRNPTH
+588 KAEARMAWKNPTH

-614 QEDRA
+614 LEGRA
-619 TPLSSLALNWQYSFA
+619 TPLSSLALNWQYRFA
-634 PDWQSISDI
+634 PDWQSASDFQ
-643 HFNSTNGKLSKL
+643 FNATNGKLSKL
-655 NFGLKYVNECV
+655 NFGLKYANECV
-666 DVKFS
+666 DVNFS

-700 VRKTP
+700 VRKAP

-712 S
+712 L

>member
-10 LALSSLTISAQQL
+10 LALSSVTISAQQL
-23 TNLIADQIEINSNG
+23 TNLIADQIEINSDG

-62 STRNSLNIT
+62 GTINSLEIT

-78 GTRTVILA
+78 GTGTVILA
-86 DQASLSQDLRQGLI
+86 DQAALSQDLSQGLI
-100 KSARIIFNKQVQ
+100 KSARIILNKQVQ

-118 SRASSRYTLAY
+118 SRVNSRYTQAY

-139 AGETPLWQIRAQ
+139 AGKTPLWQIRAQ

-193 GFLTP
+193 GFLVP

-223 LTLTPILSSKTNTL
+223 FTLTPILSSRTNTL

-243 AFKNGKLSL
+243 AFQTGKLSL

-270 FGIANYDLD
+270 FGTANYELD
-279 KDYKL
+279 QDYKL
-284 DVQLQSV
+284 DVQVQTV
-291 SDPSYFFEYDVA
+291 SDPSYFYEYDVA

-313 LNRTKRYENSE
+313 FNRTKRYENSE

-340 TQPTLVTEG
+340 TQPTLVAEG

-378 IDVDSDSDTDGYVD
+378 IDSDGDADGYVD
-392 GYDTARF
+392 GYDTARL
-399 SLVANWQRNYSYLNG
+399 SLIANWQRDYSFQNG
-414 IIVDVE
+414 FIIDVE
-420 SQVETSQYLVRQHKN
+420 SQVETSQYVVRQHKN
-435 VDPNMTRISTAAAV
+435 VDPNITRISTAAAV

-456 RHLKGGGMQ
+456 RRLKDGGMQ
-465 HIEPHIQLVGMNS
+465 RIEPHIQLVDMNS
-478 QAEEIPNQD
+478 HSEKIPNQD

-509 IEKGARINIGVSGSN
+509 IETGARINIGVSGYN
-524 HYKTN
+524 QYKTK
-529 TKIGWEIGRVFRG
+529 TKIGWEVGRVYRG
-542 NSFEKFSEAS
+542 NGFEKFSKAS

-577 RALLKDLGHIQ
+577 RALLKDLGYIK
-588 KAEARMAWRNPTH
+588 KAEARMAWKNPTH

-614 QEDRA
+614 LEGRA
-619 TPLSSLALNWQYSFA
+619 TPLSSLALNWQYRFA
-634 PDWQSISDI
+634 PDWQSASDFQ
-643 HFNSTNGKLSKL
+643 FNATNGKLSKL
-655 NFGLKYVNECV
+655 NFGLKYANECV
-666 DVKFS
+666 DVNFS

-700 VRKTP
+700 VRKAP

>member
-10 LALSSLTISAQQL
+10 LALSSVTISAQQL
-23 TNLIADQIEINSNG
+23 TNLIADQIEINSDG

-62 STRNSLNIT
+62 GTINSLEIT

-78 GTRTVILA
+78 GTGTVILA
-86 DQASLSQDLRQGLI
+86 DQAALSQDLSQGLI
-100 KSARIIFNKQVQ
+100 KSARIILNKQVQ

-118 SRASSRYTLAY
+118 SRVNSRYTQAY

-139 AGETPLWQIRAQ
+139 AGKTPLWQIRAQ

-193 GFLTP
+193 GFLVP

-223 LTLTPILSSKTNTL
+223 FTLTPILSSRTNTL

-243 AFKNGKLSL
+243 AFQTGKLSL

-270 FGIANYDLD
+270 FGTANYELD
-279 KDYKL
+279 QDYKL
-284 DVQLQSV
+284 DVQVQTV
-291 SDPSYFFEYDVA
+291 SDPAYFYEYDVA

-313 LNRTKRYENSE
+313 INRTKRYENSE

-340 TQPTLVTEG
+340 TQPTLVAEG

-378 IDVDSDSDTDGYVD
+378 IDSDGDSDGYVD
-392 GYDTARF
+392 GYDTARL
-399 SLVANWQRNYSYLNG
+399 SLVANWKRNYSFQNG
-414 IIVDVE
+414 SIVDVE
-420 SQVETSQYLVRQHKN
+420 SQVETSQYVVRQHKN
-435 VDPNMTRISTAAAV
+435 VDPNITRISTAAAV

-456 RHLKGGGMQ
+456 RRLKDGGMQ
-465 HIEPHIQLVGMNS
+465 RIEPHVQLVGMNS
-478 QAEEIPNQD
+478 HSEKIPNQD

-509 IEKGARINIGVSGSN
+509 IETGARINIGVSGYN
-524 HYKTN
+524 QYKTK
-529 TKIGWEIGRVFRG
+529 TKIGWEVGRVYRG
-542 NSFEKFSEAS
+542 NGFEKFSKAS

-577 RALLKDLGHIQ
+577 RALLKDLGYIK
-588 KAEARMAWRNPTH
+588 KAEARMAWKNPTH

-614 QEDRA
+614 LEGRA
-619 TPLSSLALNWQYSFA
+619 TPLSSLALNWQYRFA
-634 PDWQSISDI
+634 PDWQSASDFQ
-643 HFNSTNGKLSKL
+643 FNATNGKLSKL
-655 NFGLKYVNECV
+655 NFGLKYANECV
-666 DVKFS
+666 DVNFS

-700 VRKTP
+700 VRKAP

-712 S
+712 L

>member
-10 LALSSLTISAQQL
+10 LALSSVTISAQQL
-23 TNLIADQIEINSNG
+23 TNLIADQIEINSDG

-62 STRNSLNIT
+62 GTINSLEIT

-78 GTRTVILA
+78 GTGTVILA
-86 DQASLSQDLRQGLI
+86 DQAALSQDLSQGLI
-100 KSARIIFNKQVQ
+100 KSARIILNKQVQ

-118 SRASSRYTLAY
+118 SRVNSRYTQAY

-139 AGETPLWQIRAQ
+139 AGKTPLWQIRAQ

-193 GFLTP
+193 GFLVP
-198 QLTTSTTLGTAIRTP
+198 QLTTSTTVGTAIRTP

-223 LTLTPILSSKTNTL
+223 FTLTPILSSRTNTL

-243 AFKNGKLSL
+243 AFQTGKLSL

-270 FGIANYDLD
+270 FGTANYELD
-279 KDYKL
+279 QDYKL
-284 DVQLQSV
+284 DVQVQTV
-291 SDPSYFFEYDVA
+291 SDPSYFYEYDVA

-313 LNRTKRYENSE
+313 FNRTKRYENSE

-340 TQPTLVTEG
+340 TQPTLVAEG

-378 IDVDSDSDTDGYVD
+378 IDSDGDADGYVD
-392 GYDTARF
+392 GYDTARL
-399 SLVANWQRNYSYLNG
+399 SLIANWQRNYSFQNG
-414 IIVDVE
+414 FIIDVE
-420 SQVETSQYLVRQHKN
+420 SQVETSQYVVRQHKN
-435 VDPNMTRISTAAAV
+435 VDPNITRISTAAAV

-456 RHLKGGGMQ
+456 RRLKDGGMQ
-465 HIEPHIQLVGMNS
+465 RIEPHIQLVDMNS
-478 QAEEIPNQD
+478 HSEKIPNQD

-509 IEKGARINIGVSGSN
+509 IETGARINIGVSGYN
-524 HYKTN
+524 QYKTK
-529 TKIGWEIGRVFRG
+529 TKIGWEVGRVYRG
-542 NSFEKFSEAS
+542 NAFEKFSKAS

-577 RALLKDLGHIQ
+577 RALLKDLGYIK
-588 KAEARMAWRNPTH
+588 KAEARMAWKNPTH

-614 QEDRA
+614 LEGRA
-619 TPLSSLALNWQYSFA
+619 TPLNSLALNWQYRFA
-634 PDWQSISDI
+634 PDWQSASDFQ
-643 HFNSTNGKLSKL
+643 FNATNGKLSKL
-655 NFGLKYVNECV
+655 NFGLKYANECV
-666 DVKFS
+666 DVNFS

-700 VRKTP
+700 VRKAP

-712 S
+712 L

>member
-10 LALSSLTISAQQL
+10 LALSSVTISAQQL
-23 TNLIADQIEINSNG
+23 TNLIADQIEINSDG

-62 STRNSLNIT
+62 GTINSLEIT

-78 GTRTVILA
+78 GTGTVILA
-86 DQASLSQDLRQGLI
+86 DQAALSQDLSQGLI
-100 KSARIIFNKQVQ
+100 KSARIILNKQVQ

-118 SRASSRYTLAY
+118 SRVNSRYTQAY

-139 AGETPLWQIRAQ
+139 AGKTPLWQIRAQ

-193 GFLTP
+193 GFLVP

-223 LTLTPILSSKTNTL
+223 FTLTPILSSRTNTL

-243 AFKNGKLSL
+243 AFQTGKLSL

-270 FGIANYDLD
+270 FGTANYELD
-279 KDYKL
+279 QDYKL
-284 DVQLQSV
+284 DVQVQTV

-313 LNRTKRYENSE
+313 FNRTKRYENSE

-340 TQPTLVTEG
+340 TQPTLVAEG

-378 IDVDSDSDTDGYVD
+378 IDSDGDADGYVD
-392 GYDTARF
+392 GYDTARL
-399 SLVANWQRNYSYLNG
+399 SLVANWKRNYSFQNG
-414 IIVDVE
+414 SIVDVE
-420 SQVETSQYLVRQHKN
+420 SQVETSQYVVRQHKN
-435 VDPNMTRISTAAAV
+435 VDPNITRISTAAAV

-456 RHLKGGGMQ
+456 RRLKDGGMQ
-465 HIEPHIQLVGMNS
+465 RIEPHVQLVGMNS
-478 QAEEIPNQD
+478 HSEKIPNQD

-509 IEKGARINIGVSGSN
+509 IETGARINIGVSGYN
-524 HYKTN
+524 RYKTK
-529 TKIGWEIGRVFRG
+529 TKIGWEVGRVYRG
-542 NSFEKFSEAS
+542 NGFEKFSKAS

-577 RALLKDLGHIQ
+577 RALLKDLGYIK
-588 KAEARMAWRNPTH
+588 KAEARMAWKNPTH

-614 QEDRA
+614 LEGRA
-619 TPLSSLALNWQYSFA
+619 TPLSSLALNWQYRFA
-634 PDWQSISDI
+634 PDWQSASDFQ
-643 HFNSTNGKLSKL
+643 FNATNGKLSKL
-655 NFGLKYVNECV
+655 NFGLKYANECV
-666 DVKFS
+666 DVNFS

-700 VRKTP
+700 VRKAP

-712 S
+712 L

>member
-10 LALSSLTISAQQL
+10 LALSSVTISAQQL
-23 TNLIADQIEINSNG
+23 TNLIADQIEINSDG

-62 STRNSLNIT
+62 GTINSLEIT

-78 GTRTVILA
+78 GTGTVILA
-86 DQASLSQDLRQGLI
+86 DQAALSQDLSQGLI
-100 KSARIIFNKQVQ
+100 KSARIILNKQVQ

-118 SRASSRYTLAY
+118 SRVNSRYTQAY

-139 AGETPLWQIRAQ
+139 AGKTPLWQIRAQ

-193 GFLTP
+193 GFLVP
-198 QLTTSTTLGTAIRTP
+198 QLTTSTTVGTAIRTP

-223 LTLTPILSSKTNTL
+223 FTLTPILSSRTNTL

-243 AFKNGKLSL
+243 AFQTGKLSL

-270 FGIANYDLD
+270 FGTANYELNR
-279 KDYKL
+279 DYKL
-284 DVQLQSV
+284 DVQVQTV

-303 KIDRLETKIS
+303 KIDRLETKINFS
-313 LNRTKRYENSE
+313 RTKRYENSE

-340 TQPTLVTEG
+340 TQPTLVAEG

-378 IDVDSDSDTDGYVD
+378 IDSDGDSDGYVD
-392 GYDTARF
+392 GYDTARL
-399 SLVANWQRNYSYLNG
+399 SLVANWKRNYSFQNG
-414 IIVDVE
+414 SIVDVE
-420 SQVETSQYLVRQHKN
+420 SQVETSQYVVRQHKN
-435 VDPNMTRISTAAAV
+435 VDPNITRISTAAAV

-456 RHLKGGGMQ
+456 RRLKDGGMQ
-465 HIEPHIQLVGMNS
+465 RIEPHVQLVGMNS
-478 QAEEIPNQD
+478 HSEKIPNQD

-509 IEKGARINIGVSGSN
+509 IETGARINIGVSGYN
-524 HYKTN
+524 QYKTK
-529 TKIGWEIGRVFRG
+529 TKIGWEVGRVYRG
-542 NSFEKFSEAS
+542 NAFEKFSKAS

-577 RALLKDLGHIQ
+577 RALLKDLGYIK
-588 KAEARMAWRNPTH
+588 KAEARMAWKNPTH

-614 QEDRA
+614 LEGRA
-619 TPLSSLALNWQYSFA
+619 TPLSSLALNWQYRFA
-634 PDWQSISDI
+634 PDWQSASDFQ
-643 HFNSTNGKLSKL
+643 FNATNGKLSKL
-655 NFGLKYVNECV
+655 NFGLKYANECV
-666 DVKFS
+666 DVNFS

-700 VRKTP
+700 VRKAP

-712 S
+712 L

>member
-10 LALSSLTISAQQL
+10 LALSSVTISAQQL
-23 TNLIADQIEINSNG
+23 TNLIADQIEINSDG

-62 STRNSLNIT
+62 GTINSLEIT

-78 GTRTVILA
+78 GTGTVILA
-86 DQASLSQDLRQGLI
+86 DQAALSQDLSQGLI
-100 KSARIIFNKQVQ
+100 KSARIILNKQVQ

-118 SRASSRYTLAY
+118 SRVNSRYTQAY

-139 AGETPLWQIRAQ
+139 AGKTPLWQIRAQ

-193 GFLTP
+193 GFLVP

-223 LTLTPILSSKTNTL
+223 FTLTPILSSRTNTL

-243 AFKNGKLSL
+243 AFQTGKLSL

-270 FGIANYDLD
+270 FGTANYELD
-279 KDYKL
+279 QDYKL
-284 DVQLQSV
+284 DVQVQTV
-291 SDPSYFFEYDVA
+291 SDPSYFYEYDVA

-313 LNRTKRYENSE
+313 FNRTKRYENSE

-340 TQPTLVTEG
+340 TQPTLVAEG

-378 IDVDSDSDTDGYVD
+378 IDSDGDSDGYVD
-392 GYDTARF
+392 GYDTARL
-399 SLVANWQRNYSYLNG
+399 SLVANWKRNYSFQNG
-414 IIVDVE
+414 SIVDVE
-420 SQVETSQYLVRQHKN
+420 SQVETSQYVVRQHKN
-435 VDPNMTRISTAAAV
+435 VDPNITRISTAAAV

-456 RHLKGGGMQ
+456 RRLKDGGMQ
-465 HIEPHIQLVGMNS
+465 RIEPHVQLVGMNS
-478 QAEEIPNQD
+478 HSEKIPNQD

-504 PGFDQ
+504 PGSDQ
-509 IEKGARINIGVSGSN
+509 IETGSRINIGVSGYN
-524 HYKTN
+524 RYKTK
-529 TKIGWEIGRVFRG
+529 TKIGWEVGRVYRG
-542 NSFEKFSEAS
+542 NGFEKFSKAS

-577 RALLKDLGHIQ
+577 RALLKDLGYIK
-588 KAEARMAWRNPTH
+588 KAEARMAWKNPTH
-601 KIAATYVGLSADT
+601 TIATTYVGLSADT
-614 QEDRA
+614 LEGRA
-619 TPLSSLALNWQYSFA
+619 TPLSSLALNWQYRFA
-634 PDWQSISDI
+634 PDWQSASDFQ
-643 HFNSTNGKLSKL
+643 FNATNGKLSKL
-655 NFGLKYVNECV
+655 NFGLKYANECV
-666 DVKFS
+666 DVNFS

-700 VRKTP
+700 VRKAP

-712 S
+712 L

>member
-10 LALSSLTISAQQL
+10 LALSSVTISAQQL
-23 TNLIADQIEINSNG
+23 TNLIADQIEINSDG

-62 STRNSLNIT
+62 GTINSLEIT

-78 GTRTVILA
+78 GTGTVILA
-86 DQASLSQDLRQGLI
+86 DQAALSQDLSQGLI
-100 KSARIIFNKQVQ
+100 KSARIILNKQVQ

-118 SRASSRYTLAY
+118 SRVNSRYTQAY

-139 AGETPLWQIRAQ
+139 AGKTPLWQIRAQ

-193 GFLTP
+193 GFLVP
-198 QLTTSTTLGTAIRTP
+198 QLTTSTTVGTAIRTP

-223 LTLTPILSSKTNTL
+223 FTLTPILSSRTNTL

-243 AFKNGKLSL
+243 AFQTGKLSL

-270 FGIANYDLD
+270 FGTANYELD
-279 KDYKL
+279 QDYKL
-284 DVQLQSV
+284 DVQVQTV

-303 KIDRLETKIS
+303 KIDRLETKINF
-313 LNRTKRYENSE
+313 NRTKRYENSE

-340 TQPTLVTEG
+340 TQPTLVAEG

-378 IDVDSDSDTDGYVD
+378 IDSDGDADGYVD
-392 GYDTARF
+392 GYDTARL
-399 SLVANWQRNYSYLNG
+399 SLIANWQRNYSFQNG
-414 IIVDVE
+414 FIIDVE
-420 SQVETSQYLVRQHKN
+420 SQVETSQYVVRQHKN
-435 VDPNMTRISTAAAV
+435 VDPNITRISTAAAV

-456 RHLKGGGMQ
+456 RRLKDGGMQ
-465 HIEPHIQLVGMNS
+465 RIEPHVQLVGMNS
-478 QAEEIPNQD
+478 HSEKIPNQD

-509 IEKGARINIGVSGSN
+509 IETGARINIGVSGYN
-524 HYKTN
+524 QYKTK
-529 TKIGWEIGRVFRG
+529 TKIGWEVGRVYRG
-542 NSFEKFSEAS
+542 NGFEKFSKAS

-577 RALLKDLGHIQ
+577 RALLKDLGYIK
-588 KAEARMAWRNPTH
+588 KAEARMAWKNPTH

-614 QEDRA
+614 LEGRA
-619 TPLSSLALNWQYSFA
+619 TPLSSLALNWQYRFA
-634 PDWQSISDI
+634 PDWQSASDFQ
-643 HFNSTNGKLSKL
+643 FNATNGKLSKL
-655 NFGLKYVNECV
+655 NFGLKYANECV
-666 DVKFS
+666 DVNFS

-700 VRKTP
+700 VRKAP

-712 S
+712 L

>member
-10 LALSSLTISAQQL
+10 LALSSVTISAQQL
-23 TNLIADQIEINSNG
+23 TNLIADQIEINSDG

-62 STRNSLNIT
+62 GTINSLEIT

-78 GTRTVILA
+78 GTGTVILA
-86 DQASLSQDLRQGLI
+86 DQAALSQDLSQGLI
-100 KSARIIFNKQVQ
+100 KSARIILNKQVQ

-118 SRASSRYTLAY
+118 SRVNSRYTQAY

-139 AGETPLWQIRAQ
+139 AGKTPLWQIRAQ

-193 GFLTP
+193 GFLVP

-223 LTLTPILSSKTNTL
+223 FTLTPILSSRTNTL

-243 AFKNGKLSL
+243 AFQTGKLSL

-270 FGIANYDLD
+270 FGTANYELD
-279 KDYKL
+279 QDYKL
-284 DVQLQSV
+284 DVQVQTV
-291 SDPSYFFEYDVA
+291 SDPSYFYEYDVA

-313 LNRTKRYENSE
+313 FNRTKRYENSE

-340 TQPTLVTEG
+340 TQPTLVAEG

-378 IDVDSDSDTDGYVD
+378 IDSDGDSDGYVD
-392 GYDTARF
+392 GYDTARL
-399 SLVANWQRNYSYLNG
+399 SLVANWKRNYSFQNG
-414 IIVDVE
+414 SIVDVE
-420 SQVETSQYLVRQHKN
+420 SQVETSQYVVRQHKN
-435 VDPNMTRISTAAAV
+435 VDPNITRISTAAAV

-456 RHLKGGGMQ
+456 RRLKDGGMQ
-465 HIEPHIQLVGMNS
+465 RIEPHVQLVGMNS
-478 QAEEIPNQD
+478 HSEKIPNQD

-509 IEKGARINIGVSGSN
+509 IETGARINIGVSGYN
-524 HYKTN
+524 QYKTK
-529 TKIGWEIGRVFRG
+529 TKIGWEVGRVYRG
-542 NSFEKFSEAS
+542 NGFEKFSKAS

-577 RALLKDLGHIQ
+577 RALLKDLGYIK
-588 KAEARMAWRNPTH
+588 KAEARMAWKNPTH

-614 QEDRA
+614 LEGRA
-619 TPLSSLALNWQYSFA
+619 TPLSSLALNWQYRFA
-634 PDWQSISDI
+634 PDWQSASDFQ
-643 HFNSTNGKLSKL
+643 FNATNGKLSKL
-655 NFGLKYVNECV
+655 NFGLKYANECV
-666 DVKFS
+666 DVNFS

-700 VRKTP
+700 VRKAP

-712 S
+712 L

>member
-10 LALSSLTISAQQL
+10 LALSSVTISAQQL
-23 TNLIADQIEINSNG
+23 TNLIADQIEINSDG

-62 STRNSLNIT
+62 GTINSLEIT

-78 GTRTVILA
+78 GTGTVILA
-86 DQASLSQDLRQGLI
+86 DQAALSQDLSQGLI
-100 KSARIIFNKQVQ
+100 KSARIILNKQVQ

-118 SRASSRYTLAY
+118 SRVNSRYTQAY

-139 AGETPLWQIRAQ
+139 AGKTPLWQIRAQ

-193 GFLTP
+193 GFLVP

-223 LTLTPILSSKTNTL
+223 FTLTPILSSRTNTL

-243 AFKNGKLSL
+243 AFQTGKLSL

-270 FGIANYDLD
+270 FGTANYELD
-279 KDYKL
+279 QDYKL
-284 DVQLQSV
+284 DVQVQTV
-291 SDPSYFFEYDVA
+291 SDPSYFYEYDVA

-313 LNRTKRYENSE
+313 FNRTKRYENSE

-340 TQPTLVTEG
+340 TQPTLVAEG

-378 IDVDSDSDTDGYVD
+378 IDSDGDSDGYVD
-392 GYDTARF
+392 GYDTARL
-399 SLVANWQRNYSYLNG
+399 SLVANWKRNYSFQNG
-414 IIVDVE
+414 SIVDVE
-420 SQVETSQYLVRQHKN
+420 SQVETSQYVVRQHKN
-435 VDPNMTRISTAAAV
+435 VDPNITRISTAAAV

-456 RHLKGGGMQ
+456 RRLKDGGMQ
-465 HIEPHIQLVGMNS
+465 RIEPHIQLVGMNS
-478 QAEEIPNQD
+478 HSEKIPNQD

-509 IEKGARINIGVSGSN
+509 IETGARINIGVSGYN
-524 HYKTN
+524 QYKTK
-529 TKIGWEIGRVFRG
+529 TKIGWEVGRVYRG
-542 NSFEKFSEAS
+542 NGFEKFSKAS

-577 RALLKDLGHIQ
+577 RALLKDLGYIK
-588 KAEARMAWRNPTH
+588 KAEARMAWKNPTH

-614 QEDRA
+614 LEGRA
-619 TPLSSLALNWQYSFA
+619 TPLSSLALNWQYRFA
-634 PDWQSISDI
+634 PDWQSASDFQ
-643 HFNSTNGKLSKL
+643 FNATNGKLSKL
-655 NFGLKYVNECV
+655 NFGLKYANECV
-666 DVKFS
+666 DVNFS

-700 VRKTP
+700 VRKAP

-712 S
+712 L

>member
-10 LALSSLTISAQQL
+10 LALSSVTISAQQL
-23 TNLIADQIEINSNG
+23 TNLIADQIEINSDG

-62 STRNSLNIT
+62 GTINSLEIT

-78 GTRTVILA
+78 GTGTVILA
-86 DQASLSQDLRQGLI
+86 DQAALSQDLSQGLI
-100 KSARIIFNKQVQ
+100 KSARIILNKQVQ

-118 SRASSRYTLAY
+118 SRVNSRYTQAY

-139 AGETPLWQIRAQ
+139 AGKTPLWQIRAQ

-193 GFLTP
+193 GFLVP

-223 LTLTPILSSKTNTL
+223 FTLTPTLSSRTNTL

-243 AFKNGKLSL
+243 AFQTGKLSL

-270 FGIANYDLD
+270 FGTANYELD

-284 DVQLQSV
+284 DVQVQTV
-291 SDPSYFFEYDVA
+291 SDPSYFYEYDVA

-313 LNRTKRYENSE
+313 FNRTKRYENSE

-340 TQPTLVTEG
+340 TQPTLVAEG

-378 IDVDSDSDTDGYVD
+378 IDSDGDSDGYVD
-392 GYDTARF
+392 GYDTARL
-399 SLVANWQRNYSYLNG
+399 SLVANWKRNYSFQNG
-414 IIVDVE
+414 SIVDVE
-420 SQVETSQYLVRQHKN
+420 SQVETSQYVVRQHKN
-435 VDPNMTRISTAAAV
+435 VDPNITRISTAAAV

-456 RHLKGGGMQ
+456 RRLKDGGMQ
-465 HIEPHIQLVGMNS
+465 RIEPHVQLVGMS
-478 QAEEIPNQD
+478 SHSEKIPNQD

-509 IEKGARINIGVSGSN
+509 IETGARINIGVSGYN
-524 HYKTN
+524 QYKTK
-529 TKIGWEIGRVFRG
+529 TKIGWEVGRVYRG
-542 NSFEKFSEAS
+542 NGFEKFSKAS

-577 RALLKDLGHIQ
+577 RALLKDLGYIK
-588 KAEARMAWRNPTH
+588 KAEARMAWKNPTH

-614 QEDRA
+614 LEGRA

-634 PDWQSISDI
+634 PDWQSTSFFQ
-643 HFNSTNGKLSKL
+643 FNATNGKLSKL
-655 NFGLKYVNECV
+655 NFGLKYANECV
-666 DVKFS
+666 DVNFS

-700 VRKTP
+700 VRKAP

-712 S
+712 L

>member
-10 LALSSLTISAQQL
+10 LALSSVTISAQQL
-23 TNLIADQIEINSNG
+23 TNLIADQIEINSDG

-62 STRNSLNIT
+62 GTINSLEIT

-78 GTRTVILA
+78 GTGTVILA
-86 DQASLSQDLRQGLI
+86 DQAALSQDLSQGLI
-100 KSARIIFNKQVQ
+100 KSARIILNKQVQ

-118 SRASSRYTLAY
+118 SRVNSRYTQAY

-139 AGETPLWQIRAQ
+139 AGKTPLWQIRAQ

-193 GFLTP
+193 GFLVP

-223 LTLTPILSSKTNTL
+223 FTLTPILSSRTNTL

-243 AFKNGKLSL
+243 AFQTGKLSL

-270 FGIANYDLD
+270 FGTANYELD
-279 KDYKL
+279 QDYKL
-284 DVQLQSV
+284 DVQVQTV
-291 SDPSYFFEYDVA
+291 SDPSYFYEYDVA

-313 LNRTKRYENSE
+313 FNRTKRYENSE

-340 TQPTLVTEG
+340 TQPTLVAEG

-378 IDVDSDSDTDGYVD
+378 IDSDGDADGYVD
-392 GYDTARF
+392 GYDTARL
-399 SLVANWQRNYSYLNG
+399 SLIANWQRDYSFQNG
-414 IIVDVE
+414 FIIDVE
-420 SQVETSQYLVRQHKN
+420 SQVETSQYVVRQHKN
-435 VDPNMTRISTAAAV
+435 VDPNITRISTAAAV

-456 RHLKGGGMQ
+456 RRLKDGGMQ
-465 HIEPHIQLVGMNS
+465 RIEPHIQLVGMNS
-478 QAEEIPNQD
+478 HSEKIPNQD

-498 YRLNRG
+498 YRLSRG

-509 IEKGARINIGVSGSN
+509 IETGARINIGVSGYN
-524 HYKTN
+524 QYKTK
-529 TKIGWEIGRVFRG
+529 TKIGWEVGRVYRG
-542 NSFEKFSEAS
+542 NGFEKFSKAS

-577 RALLKDLGHIQ
+577 RALLKDLGYIK
-588 KAEARMAWRNPTH
+588 KAEARMAWKNPTH

-614 QEDRA
+614 LEGRA
-619 TPLSSLALNWQYSFA
+619 TPLSSLALNWQYRFA
-634 PDWQSISDI
+634 PDWQSASDFQ
-643 HFNSTNGKLSKL
+643 FNATNGKLSKL
-655 NFGLKYVNECV
+655 NFGLKYANECV
-666 DVKFS
+666 DVNFS

-700 VRKTP
+700 VRKAP

-712 S
+712 L

>member
-10 LALSSLTISAQQL
+10 LALSSVTISAQQL
-23 TNLIADQIEINSNG
+23 TNLIADQIEINSDG

-62 STRNSLNIT
+62 GTINSLEIT

-78 GTRTVILA
+78 GTGTVILA
-86 DQASLSQDLRQGLI
+86 DQAALSQDLSQGLI
-100 KSARIIFNKQVQ
+100 KSARIILNKQVQ

-118 SRASSRYTLAY
+118 SRVNSRYTQAY

-139 AGETPLWQIRAQ
+139 AGKTPLWQIRAQ

-193 GFLTP
+193 GFLVP

-223 LTLTPILSSKTNTL
+223 FTLTPILSSRTNTL

-243 AFKNGKLSL
+243 AFQTGKLSL

-270 FGIANYDLD
+270 FGTANYELD
-279 KDYKL
+279 QDYKL
-284 DVQLQSV
+284 DVQVQTV
-291 SDPSYFFEYDVA
+291 SDPSYFYEYDVA
-303 KIDRLETKIS
+303 RIDRLETKIS
-313 LNRTKRYENSE
+313 INRTKRYENSE

-340 TQPTLVTEG
+340 TQPTLVAEG

-378 IDVDSDSDTDGYVD
+378 IDSDGDSDGYVD
-392 GYDTARF
+392 GYDTARL
-399 SLVANWQRNYSYLNG
+399 SLVANWKRNYSFQNG
-414 IIVDVE
+414 SIVDVE
-420 SQVETSQYLVRQHKN
+420 SQVETSQYVVRQHKN
-435 VDPNMTRISTAAAV
+435 VDPNITRISTAAAV

-456 RHLKGGGMQ
+456 RRLKDGGMQ
-465 HIEPHIQLVGMNS
+465 RIEPHVQLVGMNS
-478 QAEEIPNQD
+478 HSEKIPNQD

-509 IEKGARINIGVSGSN
+509 IETGARINIGVSGYN
-524 HYKTN
+524 QYKTK
-529 TKIGWEIGRVFRG
+529 TKIGWEVGRVYRG
-542 NSFEKFSEAS
+542 NGFEKFSKAS

-577 RALLKDLGHIQ
+577 RALLKDLGYIK
-588 KAEARMAWRNPTH
+588 KAEARMAWKNPTH

-614 QEDRA
+614 LEGRA
-619 TPLSSLALNWQYSFA
+619 TPLSSLALNWQYRFA
-634 PDWQSISDI
+634 PDWQSASDFQ
-643 HFNSTNGKLSKL
+643 FNATNGKLSKL
-655 NFGLKYVNECV
+655 NFGLKYANECV
-666 DVKFS
+666 DVNFS

-700 VRKTP
+700 VRKAP

-712 S
+712 L

>member
-10 LALSSLTISAQQL
+10 LALSSVTISAQQL
-23 TNLIADQIEINSNG
+23 TNLIADQIEINSDG

-62 STRNSLNIT
+62 GTINSLEIT

-78 GTRTVILA
+78 GTGTVILA
-86 DQASLSQDLRQGLI
+86 DQAALSQDLSQGLI
-100 KSARIIFNKQVQ
+100 KSARIILNKQVQ

-118 SRASSRYTLAY
+118 SRVNSRYTQAY

-139 AGETPLWQIRAQ
+139 AGKTPLWQIRAQ

-193 GFLTP
+193 GFLVP

-223 LTLTPILSSKTNTL
+223 FTLTPILSSRTNTL

-243 AFKNGKLSL
+243 AFQTGKLSL

-270 FGIANYDLD
+270 FGTANYEIDQ
-279 KDYKL
+279 DYKL
-284 DVQLQSV
+284 DVQVQTV
-291 SDPSYFFEYDVA
+291 SDPSYFYEYDVA

-313 LNRTKRYENSE
+313 FNRTKRYENSE

-340 TQPTLVTEG
+340 TQPTLVAEG

-378 IDVDSDSDTDGYVD
+378 IDSDGDSDGYVD
-392 GYDTARF
+392 GYDTARL
-399 SLVANWQRNYSYLNG
+399 SLVANWKRNYSFQNG
-414 IIVDVE
+414 SIVDVE
-420 SQVETSQYLVRQHKN
+420 SQVETSQYVVRQHKN
-435 VDPNMTRISTAAAV
+435 VDPNITRISTAAAV

-456 RHLKGGGMQ
+456 RRLKDGGMQ
-465 HIEPHIQLVGMNS
+465 RIEPHVQLVGMNS
-478 QAEEIPNQD
+478 HSEKIPNQD

-509 IEKGARINIGVSGSN
+509 IETGARINIGVSGYN
-524 HYKTN
+524 QYKTK
-529 TKIGWEIGRVFRG
+529 TKIGWEVGRVYRG
-542 NSFEKFSEAS
+542 NGFEKFSKAS

-577 RALLKDLGHIQ
+577 RALLKDLGYIK
-588 KAEARMAWRNPTH
+588 KAEARMAWKNPTH

-614 QEDRA
+614 LEGRA
-619 TPLSSLALNWQYSFA
+619 TPLSSLALNWQYRFA
-634 PDWQSISDI
+634 PDWQSASDFQ
-643 HFNSTNGKLSKL
+643 FNATNGKLSKL
-655 NFGLKYVNECV
+655 NFGLKYANECV
-666 DVKFS
+666 DVNFS

-700 VRKTP
+700 VRKAP

-712 S
+712 L

>member
-10 LALSSLTISAQQL
+10 LALSSVTISAQQL
-23 TNLIADQIEINSNG
+23 TNLIADQIEINSDG

-62 STRNSLNIT
+62 GTRNSLEIT

-78 GTRTVILA
+78 GTGTVILA
-86 DQASLSQDLRQGLI
+86 DQAALSQDLSQGLI
-100 KSARIIFNKQVQ
+100 KSARIILNKQVQ

-118 SRASSRYTLAY
+118 SRVNSRYTQAY

-139 AGETPLWQIRAQ
+139 AGKTPLWQIRAQ

-193 GFLTP
+193 GFLVP
-198 QLTTSTTLGTAIRTP
+198 QLTTSTTVGTAIRTP

-223 LTLTPILSSKTNTL
+223 FTLTPILSSKTNTL
-237 GFRYRE
+237 GFKYRE
-243 AFKNGKLSL
+243 AFQTGKLSL

-270 FGIANYDLD
+270 FGTANYELD
-279 KDYKL
+279 QDYKL
-284 DVQLQSV
+284 DVQVQTV
-291 SDPSYFFEYDVA
+291 SDPSYFYEYDVA
-303 KIDRLETKIS
+303 RIDRLETKIS
-313 LNRTKRYENSE
+313 INRTKRYENSE

-340 TQPTLVTEG
+340 TQPTLVAEG

-378 IDVDSDSDTDGYVD
+378 IDSDGDSDGYVD
-392 GYDTARF
+392 GYDTARL
-399 SLVANWQRNYSYLNG
+399 SLVANWKRNYSFQNG
-414 IIVDVE
+414 SIVDVE
-420 SQVETSQYLVRQHKN
+420 SQVETSQYVVRQHKN
-435 VDPNMTRISTAAAV
+435 VDPNITRISTAAAV

-456 RHLKGGGMQ
+456 RRLKDGGMQ
-465 HIEPHIQLVGMNS
+465 RIEPHVQLVGMNS
-478 QAEEIPNQD
+478 HSEKIPNQD

-509 IEKGARINIGVSGSN
+509 IETGARINIGVSGYN
-524 HYKTN
+524 QYKTK
-529 TKIGWEIGRVFRG
+529 TKIGWEVGRVYRG
-542 NSFEKFSEAS
+542 NGFEKFSKAS
-552 GLSGSVSD
+552 GLSGSASD

-577 RALLKDLGHIQ
+577 RALLKDLGYIK
-588 KAEARMAWRNPTH
+588 KAEARMAWKNPTH

-614 QEDRA
+614 LEGRA
-619 TPLSSLALNWQYSFA
+619 TPLSSLALNWQYRFA
-634 PDWQSISDI
+634 PDWQSASDFQ
-643 HFNSTNGKLSKL
+643 FNATNGKLSKL
-655 NFGLKYVNECV
+655 NFGLKYANECV
-666 DVKFS
+666 DVNFS

-700 VRKTP
+700 VRKAP

-712 S
+712 L

>member
-10 LALSSLTISAQQL
+10 LALSSVTISAQQL
-23 TNLIADQIEINSNG
+23 TNLIADQIEINSDG

-62 STRNSLNIT
+62 GTINSLEIT

-78 GTRTVILA
+78 GTGTVILA
-86 DQASLSQDLRQGLI
+86 DQAALSQDLSQGLI
-100 KSARIIFNKQVQ
+100 KSARIILNKQVQ

-118 SRASSRYTLAY
+118 SRVNSRYTQAY

-139 AGETPLWQIRAQ
+139 AGKTPLWQIRAQ

-193 GFLTP
+193 GFLVP
-198 QLTTSTTLGTAIRTP
+198 QVTTSTTLGTAIRTP

-223 LTLTPILSSKTNTL
+223 FTLTPILSSRTNTL

-243 AFKNGKLSL
+243 AFQTGKLSL

-261 STDQNRGYL
+261 STDRNRGYL
-270 FGIANYDLD
+270 FGTANYELD

-284 DVQLQSV
+284 DVQVQTV
-291 SDPSYFFEYDVA
+291 SDPSYFYEYDVA

-313 LNRTKRYENSE
+313 FNRTKRYENSE

-340 TQPTLVTEG
+340 TQPTLVAEG

-378 IDVDSDSDTDGYVD
+378 IDSDGDADGYVD
-392 GYDTARF
+392 GYDTARL
-399 SLVANWQRNYSYLNG
+399 SLVANWQRNYSFQNG
-414 IIVDVE
+414 SIVDVE
-420 SQVETSQYLVRQHKN
+420 SQVETSQYVVRQHEN
-435 VDPNMTRISTAAAV
+435 VDPNITRISTAAAV

-456 RHLKGGGMQ
+456 RRLKDGGMQ
-465 HIEPHIQLVGMNS
+465 RIEPHVQLVGMNS
-478 QAEEIPNQD
+478 HSEKIPNQD

-509 IEKGARINIGVSGSN
+509 IETGARINIGVSGYN
-524 HYKTN
+524 QYKTK
-529 TKIGWEIGRVFRG
+529 TKIGWEVGRVYRG
-542 NSFEKFSEAS
+542 NGFEKFSKAS

-577 RALLKDLGHIQ
+577 RALLKDLGYIK
-588 KAEARMAWRNPTH
+588 KAEARMAWKNPTH

-614 QEDRA
+614 LEGRA
-619 TPLSSLALNWQYSFA
+619 TPLSSLALNWQYRFA
-634 PDWQSISDI
+634 PDWQSASDFQ
-643 HFNSTNGKLSKL
+643 FNATNGKLSKL
-655 NFGLKYVNECV
+655 NFGLKYANECV
-666 DVKFS
+666 DVNFS

-700 VRKTP
+700 VRKAP

-712 S
+712 L

>member
-10 LALSSLTISAQQL
+10 LALSSVTISAQQL
-23 TNLIADQIEINSNG
+23 TNLIADQIEINSDG

-62 STRNSLNIT
+62 GTINSLKIT

-78 GTRTVILA
+78 GTGTVILA
-86 DQASLSQDLRQGLI
+86 DQAALSQDLSQGLI
-100 KSARIIFNKQVQ
+100 KSARIILNKQVQ

-118 SRASSRYTLAY
+118 SRVNSRYTQAY

-139 AGETPLWQIRAQ
+139 AGKTPLWQIRAQ

-193 GFLTP
+193 GFLVP
-198 QLTTSTTLGTAIRTP
+198 QVTTSTTLGTAIRTP

-223 LTLTPILSSKTNTL
+223 FTLTPILSSKTNTL

-243 AFKNGKLSL
+243 AFQTGKLSL

-270 FGIANYDLD
+270 FGTANYELNQ
-279 KDYKL
+279 DYKL
-284 DVQLQSV
+284 DVQVQTV

-303 KIDRLETKIS
+303 KIDRLETKVS
-313 LNRTKRYENSE
+313 FSRTKRYENSE

-340 TQPTLVTEG
+340 TQPTLVAEG

-378 IDVDSDSDTDGYVD
+378 IDSDGDADGYVD
-392 GYDTARF
+392 GYDTARL
-399 SLVANWQRNYSYLNG
+399 SLIANWQRDYSFQNG
-414 IIVDVE
+414 FIIDLE
-420 SQVETSQYLVRQHKN
+420 SQVETSQYVVRQHEN
-435 VDPNMTRISTAAAV
+435 VDPNITRISTAAAV

-456 RHLKGGGMQ
+456 RRLKDGGMQ
-465 HIEPHIQLVGMNS
+465 RIEPHVQLVGMNS
-478 QAEEIPNQD
+478 HSEKIPNQD

-498 YRLNRG
+498 YRLSRG

-509 IEKGARINIGVSGSN
+509 IETGARINIGVSGHN
-524 HYKTN
+524 QYKTK
-529 TKIGWEIGRVFRG
+529 TKIGWEVGRVYRG
-542 NSFEKFSEAS
+542 NGFEKFSKAS

-577 RALLKDLGHIQ
+577 RALLKDLGYIK
-588 KAEARMAWRNPTH
+588 KAEARMAWKNPTH

-614 QEDRA
+614 LEGRA
-619 TPLSSLALNWQYSFA
+619 TPLSSLALNWQYRFA
-634 PDWQSISDI
+634 PDWQSASDFQ
-643 HFNSTNGKLSKL
+643 FNATNGKLSKL
-655 NFGLKYVNECV
+655 NFGLKYANECV
-666 DVKFS
+666 DVNFS

-700 VRKTP
+700 VRKAP

-712 S
+712 L

>member
-10 LALSSLTISAQQL
+10 LALSSVTISAQQL
-23 TNLIADQIEINSNG
+23 TNLIADQIEINSDG

-62 STRNSLNIT
+62 GTINSLEIT

-78 GTRTVILA
+78 GTGTVILA
-86 DQASLSQDLRQGLI
+86 DQAALSQDLSQGLI
-100 KSARIIFNKQVQ
+100 KSARIILNKQVQ

-118 SRASSRYTLAY
+118 SRVNSRYTQAY

-139 AGETPLWQIRAQ
+139 AGKTPLWQIRAQ

-193 GFLTP
+193 GFLVP
-198 QLTTSTTLGTAIRTP
+198 QLMTSTTVGTAIRTP

-223 LTLTPILSSKTNTL
+223 FTLTPILSSRTNTL

-243 AFKNGKLSL
+243 AFQTGKLSL

-261 STDQNRGYL
+261 STDRNRGYL
-270 FGIANYDLD
+270 FGTANYELD

-284 DVQLQSV
+284 DVQVQTV
-291 SDPSYFFEYDVA
+291 SDPSYFYEYDVA

-313 LNRTKRYENSE
+313 FNRTKRYENSE

-340 TQPTLVTEG
+340 TQPTLVAEG

-378 IDVDSDSDTDGYVD
+378 IDSDGDADGYVD
-392 GYDTARF
+392 GYDTARL
-399 SLVANWQRNYSYLNG
+399 SLVANWKRNYSFQNG
-414 IIVDVE
+414 AIVDVE
-420 SQVETSQYLVRQHKN
+420 SQVETSQYVVRQHKN
-435 VDPNMTRISTAAAV
+435 VDPNITRISTAAAV

-456 RHLKGGGMQ
+456 RRLKDGGMQ
-465 HIEPHIQLVGMNS
+465 RIEPHVQLVGMNS
-478 QAEEIPNQD
+478 HSEKIPNQD

-509 IEKGARINIGVSGSN
+509 IETGARINIGISGYN
-524 HYKTN
+524 HYETK
-529 TKIGWEIGRVFRG
+529 TKIGWEVGRVYRG
-542 NSFEKFSEAS
+542 NGFEKFSKAS

-577 RALLKDLGHIQ
+577 RALLKDLGYIK
-588 KAEARMAWRNPTH
+588 KAEARMAWKNPTH

-614 QEDRA
+614 LEGRA

-634 PDWQSISDI
+634 PDWQSASDFQ
-643 HFNSTNGKLSKL
+643 FNATNGKLSKL
-655 NFGLKYVNECV
+655 NFGLKYANECV
-666 DVKFS
+666 DVNFS

-700 VRKTP
+700 VRKAP

-712 S
+712 L

>member
-1 MRLFLSVIF
+1 
-10 LALSSLTISAQQL
+10 L
-23 TNLIADQIEINSNG
+23 TNLIADQIEINSDG

-62 STRNSLNIT
+62 GTINSLEIT

-78 GTRTVILA
+78 GTGTVILA
-86 DQASLSQDLRQGLI
+86 DQAALSQDLSQGLI
-100 KSARIIFNKQVQ
+100 KSARIILNKQVQ

-118 SRASSRYTLAY
+118 SRVNSRYTQAY

-139 AGETPLWQIRAQ
+139 AGKTPLWQIRAQ

-193 GFLTP
+193 GFLVP
-198 QLTTSTTLGTAIRTP
+198 QLTTSTTVGTAIRTP
-213 YFFKLGDHKD
+213 YFFKLGNHKD
-223 LTLTPILSSKTNTL
+223 FTLTPILSSKTNTL

-243 AFKNGKLSL
+243 AFQTGKLSL

-270 FGIANYDLD
+270 FGTANYELD
-279 KDYKL
+279 QDYKL
-284 DVQLQSV
+284 DVQVQTV

-313 LNRTKRYENSE
+313 YNRTKRYENSE

-340 TQPTLVTEG
+340 TQPTLVAEG

-378 IDVDSDSDTDGYVD
+378 IDSDGDADGYVD
-392 GYDTARF
+392 GYDTARL
-399 SLVANWQRNYSYLNG
+399 SLIANWQRDYSFQNG
-414 IIVDVE
+414 FIIDVE
-420 SQVETSQYLVRQHKN
+420 SQVETSQYLVRQHTN
-435 VDPNMTRISTAAAV
+435 VDPNITRISTAAAV

-456 RHLKGGGMQ
+456 RRLKDGGMQ
-465 HIEPHIQLVGMNS
+465 RIEPHIQLLGVNS
-478 QAEEIPNQD
+478 HSEKIPNQD

-498 YRLNRG
+498 YRLSRG

-509 IEKGARINIGVSGSN
+509 IETGARINIGVSGHN
-524 HYKTN
+524 QYKTK
-529 TKIGWEIGRVFRG
+529 TKIGWEVGRVYRG
-542 NSFEKFSEAS
+542 NAFEKFSKAS

-577 RALLKDLGHIQ
+577 RALLKDLRYIK
-588 KAEARMAWRNPTH
+588 KAEARMAWKNPTH
-601 KIAATYVGLSADT
+601 KIAATYVGLPADT
-614 QEDRA
+614 LEGRA
-619 TPLSSLALNWQYSFA
+619 TPLSSLALNWRYRFA
-634 PDWQSISDI
+634 PDWQSASDFQ
-643 HFNSTNGKLSKL
+643 FNATNGKLSKL
-655 NFGLKYVNECV
+655 NFGLKYANECV
-666 DVKFS
+666 DVNFS
-671 ASRHFSTSTTFSNK
+671 ASRHFSTSTTYSNK

-700 VRKTP
+700 VRKAP

-712 S
+712 L

>member
-10 LALSSLTISAQQL
+10 LALSSVTISAQQL
-23 TNLIADQIEINSNG
+23 TNLIADQIEINSDG

-62 STRNSLNIT
+62 GTINSLEIT

-78 GTRTVILA
+78 GTGTVILA
-86 DQASLSQDLRQGLI
+86 DQAALSQDLSQGLI
-100 KSARIIFNKQVQ
+100 KSARIILNKQVQ

-118 SRASSRYTLAY
+118 SRVNSRYTQAY

-139 AGETPLWQIRAQ
+139 AGKTPLWQIRAQ

-193 GFLTP
+193 GFLVP
-198 QLTTSTTLGTAIRTP
+198 QLTTSTTVGTAIRTP

-223 LTLTPILSSKTNTL
+223 FTLTPILSSRTNTL

-243 AFKNGKLSL
+243 AFQTGKLSL

-270 FGIANYDLD
+270 FGTANYELD
-279 KDYKL
+279 QDYKL
-284 DVQLQSV
+284 DVQVQTV
-291 SDPSYFFEYDVA
+291 SDPSYFYEYDVA

-313 LNRTKRYENSE
+313 FNRTKRYENSE

-340 TQPTLVTEG
+340 TQPTLVAEG

-378 IDVDSDSDTDGYVD
+378 IDSDGDADGYVD
-392 GYDTARF
+392 GYDTARL
-399 SLVANWQRNYSYLNG
+399 SLIANWQRNYSFQNG
-414 IIVDVE
+414 FIIDVE
-420 SQVETSQYLVRQHKN
+420 SQVETSQYVVRQHKN
-435 VDPNMTRISTAAAV
+435 VDPNITRISTAAAV

-456 RHLKGGGMQ
+456 RRLKDGGMQ
-465 HIEPHIQLVGMNS
+465 RIEPHVQLVGMNS
-478 QAEEIPNQD
+478 HSEKIPNQD

-509 IEKGARINIGVSGSN
+509 IETGARINIGVSGYN
-524 HYKTN
+524 QYKTK
-529 TKIGWEIGRVFRG
+529 TKIGWEVGRVYRG
-542 NSFEKFSEAS
+542 NGFEKFSKAS

-577 RALLKDLGHIQ
+577 RALLKDLGYIK
-588 KAEARMAWRNPTH
+588 KAEARMAWKNPTH

-614 QEDRA
+614 LEGRA
-619 TPLSSLALNWQYSFA
+619 TPLSSLALNWQYRFA
-634 PDWQSISDI
+634 PDWQSASDFQ
-643 HFNSTNGKLSKL
+643 FNATNGKLSKL
-655 NFGLKYVNECV
+655 NFGLKYANECV
-666 DVKFS
+666 DVNFS

-700 VRKTP
+700 VRKAP

-712 S
+712 L

>member
-10 LALSSLTISAQQL
+10 LALSSVTISAQQL
-23 TNLIADQIEINSNG
+23 TNLIADQIEINSDG

-62 STRNSLNIT
+62 GTINSLEIT

-78 GTRTVILA
+78 GTGTVILA
-86 DQASLSQDLRQGLI
+86 DQAALSQDLSQGLI
-100 KSARIIFNKQVQ
+100 KSARIILNKQVQ

-118 SRASSRYTLAY
+118 SRVNSRYTQAY

-139 AGETPLWQIRAQ
+139 AGKTPLWQIRAQ

-193 GFLTP
+193 GFLVP

-223 LTLTPILSSKTNTL
+223 FTLTPILSSRTNTL

-243 AFKNGKLSL
+243 AFQTGKLSL

-270 FGIANYDLD
+270 FGTANYELD
-279 KDYKL
+279 QDYKL
-284 DVQLQSV
+284 DVQVQTV
-291 SDPSYFFEYDVA
+291 SDPSYFYEYDVA

-313 LNRTKRYENSE
+313 FNRTKRYENSE

-340 TQPTLVTEG
+340 TQPTLVAEG

-378 IDVDSDSDTDGYVD
+378 IDSDGDSDGYVD
-392 GYDTARF
+392 GYDTARL
-399 SLVANWQRNYSYLNG
+399 SLVANWKRNYSFQNG
-414 IIVDVE
+414 SIVDVE
-420 SQVETSQYLVRQHKN
+420 SQVETSQYVVRQHKN
-435 VDPNMTRISTAAAV
+435 VDPNITRISTAAAV

-456 RHLKGGGMQ
+456 RRLKDGGMQ
-465 HIEPHIQLVGMNS
+465 RIEPHVQLVGMNS
-478 QAEEIPNQD
+478 HSEKIPNQD

-509 IEKGARINIGVSGSN
+509 IETGARINIGVSGYN
-524 HYKTN
+524 QYKTK
-529 TKIGWEIGRVFRG
+529 TKIGWEVGRVYRG
-542 NSFEKFSEAS
+542 NAFEKFSKAS

-577 RALLKDLGHIQ
+577 RALLKDLGYIK
-588 KAEARMAWRNPTH
+588 KAEARMAWKNPTH

-614 QEDRA
+614 LEGRA
-619 TPLSSLALNWQYSFA
+619 TPLSSLALNWQYRFA
-634 PDWQSISDI
+634 PDWQSASDFQ
-643 HFNSTNGKLSKL
+643 FNATNGKLSKL
-655 NFGLKYVNECV
+655 NFGLKYANECV
-666 DVKFS
+666 DVNFS

-700 VRKTP
+700 VRKAP

-712 S
+712 L

>member
-10 LALSSLTISAQQL
+10 LALSSVTISAQQL
-23 TNLIADQIEINSNG
+23 TNLIADQIEINSDG

-62 STRNSLNIT
+62 GTINSLEIT

-78 GTRTVILA
+78 GTGTVILA
-86 DQASLSQDLRQGLI
+86 DQAALSQDLSQGLI
-100 KSARIIFNKQVQ
+100 KSARIILNKQVQ

-118 SRASSRYTLAY
+118 SRVNSRYTQAY

-139 AGETPLWQIRAQ
+139 AGKTPLWQIRAQ

-193 GFLTP
+193 GFLVP

-223 LTLTPILSSKTNTL
+223 FTLTPILSSRTNTL

-243 AFKNGKLSL
+243 AFQTGKLSL

-270 FGIANYDLD
+270 FGTANYELD

-284 DVQLQSV
+284 DVQVQTV
-291 SDPSYFFEYDVA
+291 SDPSYFYEYDVA

-313 LNRTKRYENSE
+313 FNRTKRYENSE

-340 TQPTLVTEG
+340 TQPTLVAEG

-378 IDVDSDSDTDGYVD
+378 IDSDGDSDGYVD
-392 GYDTARF
+392 GYDTARL
-399 SLVANWQRNYSYLNG
+399 SLVANWKRNYSFQNG
-414 IIVDVE
+414 SIVDVE
-420 SQVETSQYLVRQHKN
+420 SQVETSQYVVRQHKN
-435 VDPNMTRISTAAAV
+435 VDPNITRISTAAAV

-456 RHLKGGGMQ
+456 RRLKDGGMQ
-465 HIEPHIQLVGMNS
+465 RIEPHVQLVGMNS
-478 QAEEIPNQD
+478 HSEKIPNQD

-509 IEKGARINIGVSGSN
+509 IETGARINIGVSGYN
-524 HYKTN
+524 QYKTK
-529 TKIGWEIGRVFRG
+529 TKIGWEVGRVYRG
-542 NSFEKFSEAS
+542 NGFEKFSKAS

-577 RALLKDLGHIQ
+577 RALLKDLGYIK
-588 KAEARMAWRNPTH
+588 KAEARMAWKNPTH

-614 QEDRA
+614 LEGRA
-619 TPLSSLALNWQYSFA
+619 TPLSSLALNWQYRFA
-634 PDWQSISDI
+634 PDWQSASDFQ
-643 HFNSTNGKLSKL
+643 FNATNGKLSKL
-655 NFGLKYVNECV
+655 NFGLKYANECV
-666 DVKFS
+666 DVNFS

-700 VRKTP
+700 VRKAP

-712 S
+712 L